1 MKQLN
6 LWKTSFYTM
15 LAIAAGAFTACVD
28 DDVDKQAPMLE
39 LSEEAVAFTG
49 TATEDATVTV
59 RSNRQWTVAYEDEET
74 QKEWMY
80 FKVSGNEVSEGIY
93 NGDGT
98 VKITVGE
105 SAQPHMGRLI
115 FTLSNSYGELYRK
128 YLTVTQGNY
137 VPPTVGAV
145 GKLVEYILGDSRLSG
160 AVGSDNALPLQYSES
175 TIEAVILANDAAG
188 NNNRKLY
195 VGDNNG
201 LERSAIVLYGADF
214 AMANDPVT
222 KYPAGRKVT
231 LNLEN
236 ANYYAFNNVRQL
248 TDVVVTVGDEE
259 VELVVPS
266 LSVEKFNTGDY
277 QAQYVKLNN
286 MTPAQSFVGKPW
298 TATDNQSVTLNDA
311 SGKTLT
317 VYMNKAQYATGF
329 ADMYV
334 ADKTGTIYG
343 VAETYRENAQLIPT
357 KKADIAALSTDQGGG
372 TDPDPTPGDAI
383 YYNNFDKEA
392 ATKTFGNDNKY
403 WPYLEQF
410 EGWKNQTGSGA
421 ANVNYDGNAEES
433 ISVREAN
440 NYQNYEGASKVNNLV
455 FRSAGKQ
462 FLINGIALG
471 GKTKLQLSFGAS
483 SSVYVSDNNYN
494 TAWDSSKFLVELSAD
509 GKTYKQIAY
518 SHAANDWDLAKAD
531 FTLAKAYETLYI
543 RFTCNVEGSSAV
555 RIDDVTLAEGEGGA
569 EVDLGEGGEE
579 PEPTP
584 GEAITVNELYRLAE
598 TVTGKDK
605 LVIDAENNRTL
616 EAVVVTDVDGGNVS
630 ANNLMV
636 MTEGATQAKNG
647 ILLFSSGQYTN
658 PKDPAFP
665 FKSGDKVRFT
675 LVKGLAKVANFSNC
689 YEVTCESSDAATWLT
704 AEVIGKA
711 QLTPVPLTSI
721 DNLIDY
727 QGMLVTVKNVT
738 SPATAGNWAVGT
750 TTFKVGSSDLTVYV
764 TQDAAG
770 FAGKQ
775 YAASKTGDLTGYVS
789 LYKGAVQLCPR
800 NMTDAAAFA
809 EGGTDPEP
817 ADPAHIVLDF
827 SRGKDM
833 ATPAFPY
840 HDKDDSSSATEGTYT
855 IDGYTYHIKASADG
869 KFYWFYNNY
878 NAGSEYE
885 SFYIGKAGAYIE
897 LPAISGKALSKVILT
912 GASGASSS
920 SEASITDTAGADI
933 AGGLSQVVGQG
944 TATYELNGTTAG
956 TSYRIT
962 VTKNNCQFAKIELF
976 YGEGGGSTPTEPT
989 LSVNPT
995 SLSFAAKDQAKTI
1008 ACTVANADGYTV
1020 GATSSDAANFAV
1032 AAAGTTVT
1040 VTPTENTG
1048 SARNATVTVYLTKDG
1063 GATKVAA
1070 KTVAVTQAAAGGSEP
1085 AGDTYDKITS
1095 IAGLS
1100 NGMTGF
1106 IGGEPGGSYG
1116 LQLVNGMPDYGQA
1129 YTSKYIYDATKKT
1142 LTQDGDYTALE
1153 FMLETTVD
1161 GWNIKCI
1168 SGDFS
1173 GKYLV
1178 GTVVKDDYNGKIS
1191 YKQALEFADA
1201 PTNAWV
1207 FEEFG
1212 GGLVAK
1218 TDASKEI
1225 DGQTHTFDG
1234 MYMMLAKTAT
1244 SRFIRAYQ
1252 SLNATSGTGFWF
1264 FKKN

>member
-6 LWKTSFYTM
+6 IWKTSFYTM

-28 DDVDKQAPMLE
+28 DDVDKQAPTLE

-93 NGDGT
+93 NCDGT

-145 GKLVEYILGDSRLSG
+145 GKLVEYILGNSDLSG
-160 AVGSDNALPLQYSES
+160 AVGSDKAMPLQYSES

-236 ANYYAFNNVRQL
+236 AKYYAFNNVRQL

-298 TATDNQSVTLNDA
+298 TATESQSVTLNDA

-317 VYMNKAQYATGF
+317 VYMNKAQFATGF

-383 YYNNFDKEA
+383 YYESFGTADVSDKPLIA
-392 ATKTFGNDNKY
+392 DYT
-403 WPYLEQF
+403 
-410 EGWKNQTGSGA
+410 GWAKTGSGA
-421 ANVNYDGNAEES
+421 GEVSYTGEGNMSIRTSGKLSAGYDGASGKNKAFFGT
-433 ISVREAN
+433 N
-440 NYQNYEGASKVNNLV
+440 NPALIINKIKLDGA
-455 FRSAGKQ
+455 Q
-462 FLINGIALG
+462 D
-471 GKTKLQLSFGAS
+471 LQLTFGAQYS
-483 SSVYVSDNNYN
+483 KTIDYDAGLYDNEFKPE
-494 TAWDSSKFLVELSAD
+494 KFHLALSAD
-509 GKTYKQIAY
+509 GTSWTTVEYTYAQADEFWVFATSKFKLKNKAAY
-518 SHAANDWDLAKAD
+518 
-531 FTLAKAYETLYI
+531 LY
-543 RFTCNVEGSSAV
+543 VKYAV
-555 RIDDVTLAEGEGGA
+555 DEASVFAIDDVTLAEGEGGT
-569 EVDLGEGGEE
+569 EVDLGEGSEE

-827 SRGKDM
+827 SVG
-833 ATPAFPY
+833 ASIFTPALP
-840 HDKDDSSSATEGTYT
+840 DKEAQSKTGSYLFDGNYAFNISASN
-855 IDGYTYHIKASADG
+855 I
-869 KFYWFYNNY
+869 FYWFQNP
-878 NAGSEYE
+878 YE
-885 SFYIGKAGAYIE
+885 DSPGYGTKSLFIGKAGSYIE
-897 LPAISGKALSKVILT
+897 LPAIADKALTKVIISAAK
-912 GASGASSS
+912 GAGAYSI
-920 SEASITDTAGADI
+920 AITDAAGTPVQGGQAQEVTKQEGGEYTYTLSNTANATAYRI
-933 AGGLSQVVGQG
+933 AV
-944 TATYELNGTTAG
+944 TTAG
-956 TSYRIT
+956 
-962 VTKNNCQFAKIELF
+962 NAQLAKIELF
-976 YGEGGGSTPTEPT
+976 YGEGGGSTPVQPT

-1020 GATSSDAANFAV
+1020 GASSSDPANFA
-1032 AAAGTTVT
+1032 ASAAGTTVT

-1048 SARNATVTVYLTKDG
+1048 SARNATVTVYLTNDG

-1085 AGDTYDKITS
+1085 AGDTYDKITKV
-1095 IAGLS
+1095 AELV

-1106 IGGEPGGSYG
+1106 IGCEPGGTYG
-1116 LQLVNGMPDYGQA
+1116 LQLVTGFAAYGQGFTAA
-1129 YTSKYIYDATKKT
+1129 YTYDETKKT
-1142 LTQDGDYTALE
+1142 LSLTSGNYTAIE
-1153 FMLETTVD
+1153 FTFEAVADGFNIKQGDKYLIGTGIIDNGKPKQGLVLADAPAQPWTFTEDASGVIATTSASGTVD
-1161 GWNIKCI
+1161 G
-1168 SGDFS
+1168 
-1173 GKYLV
+1173 
-1178 GTVVKDDYNGKIS
+1178 
-1191 YKQALEFADA
+1191 QAFNYPAIYIMMCA
-1201 PTNAWV
+1201 NS
-1207 FEEFG
+1207 
-1212 GGLVAK
+1212 
-1218 TDASKEI
+1218 AS
-1225 DGQTHTFDG
+1225 
-1234 MYMMLAKTAT
+1234 
-1244 SRFIRAYQ
+1244 SRFLRPYVQASY
-1252 SLNATSGTGFWF
+1252 GKGFCF

>member
-6 LWKTSFYTM
+6 IWKTSFYTM

-28 DDVDKQAPMLE
+28 DDVDKQAPTLE

-145 GKLVEYILGDSRLSG
+145 GKLVEYILGNSDLSG
-160 AVGSDNALPLQYSES
+160 AVGSDKAMPLQYSES

-236 ANYYAFNNVRQL
+236 AKYYAFNNVRQL

-298 TATDNQSVTLNDA
+298 TATESQSVTLNDA

-317 VYMNKAQYATGF
+317 VYMNKAQFATGF

-343 VAETYRENAQLIPT
+343 VAETYRENARLIPT

-383 YYNNFDKEA
+383 YYESFGTADVSDKPLIA
-392 ATKTFGNDNKY
+392 DYT
-403 WPYLEQF
+403 
-410 EGWKNQTGSGA
+410 GWAKTGSGA
-421 ANVNYDGNAEES
+421 GEVSYTGEGNMSIRTSGKLSAGYDGASGKNKAFFGT
-433 ISVREAN
+433 N
-440 NYQNYEGASKVNNLV
+440 NPALIINKIKLDGA
-455 FRSAGKQ
+455 Q
-462 FLINGIALG
+462 D
-471 GKTKLQLSFGAS
+471 LQLTFGAQYS
-483 SSVYVSDNNYN
+483 KTIDYDAGLYDNEFKPE
-494 TAWDSSKFLVELSAD
+494 KFHLALSAD
-509 GKTYKQIAY
+509 GTSWTTVEYTYAQADEFWVFATSKFKLKNKAAY
-518 SHAANDWDLAKAD
+518 
-531 FTLAKAYETLYI
+531 LY
-543 RFTCNVEGSSAV
+543 VKYAV
-555 RIDDVTLAEGEGGA
+555 DEASVFAIDDVTLAEGEGGT
-569 EVDLGEGGEE
+569 EVDLGEGSEE

-827 SRGKDM
+827 SVG
-833 ATPAFPY
+833 ASIFTPALP
-840 HDKDDSSSATEGTYT
+840 DKEAQSKTGSYLFDGNYAFNISASN
-855 IDGYTYHIKASADG
+855 I
-869 KFYWFYNNY
+869 FYWFQNP
-878 NAGSEYE
+878 YE
-885 SFYIGKAGAYIE
+885 DSPGYGTKSLFIGKAGSYIE
-897 LPAISGKALSKVILT
+897 LPAIADKALTKVIISAAK
-912 GASGASSS
+912 GAGAYSI
-920 SEASITDTAGADI
+920 AITDAAGTPVQGGQAQEVTKQEGGEYTYTLSNTANATAYRI
-933 AGGLSQVVGQG
+933 AV
-944 TATYELNGTTAG
+944 TTAG
-956 TSYRIT
+956 
-962 VTKNNCQFAKIELF
+962 NAQLAKIELF
-976 YGEGGGSTPTEPT
+976 YGEGGGSTPVQPT

-1020 GATSSDAANFAV
+1020 GASSSDPANFA
-1032 AAAGTTVT
+1032 ASAAGTTVT

-1048 SARNATVTVYLTKDG
+1048 SARNATVTVYLTNDG

-1085 AGDTYDKITS
+1085 AGDTYDKITKV
-1095 IAGLS
+1095 AELV

-1106 IGGEPGGSYG
+1106 IGCEPGGTYG
-1116 LQLVNGMPDYGQA
+1116 LQLVTGFAAYGQGFTAA
-1129 YTSKYIYDATKKT
+1129 YTYDETKKT
-1142 LTQDGDYTALE
+1142 LSLTSGNYTAIE
-1153 FMLETTVD
+1153 FTFEAVADGFNIKQGDKYLIGTGFIDNGKPKQGLVLADAPAQPWTFTEDASGVIATTSASGTVD
-1161 GWNIKCI
+1161 G
-1168 SGDFS
+1168 
-1173 GKYLV
+1173 
-1178 GTVVKDDYNGKIS
+1178 
-1191 YKQALEFADA
+1191 QAFNYPA
-1201 PTNAWV
+1201 
-1207 FEEFG
+1207 
-1212 GGLVAK
+1212 
-1218 TDASKEI
+1218 I
-1225 DGQTHTFDG
+1225 
-1234 MYMMLAKTAT
+1234 YMMCANSAS
-1244 SRFIRAYQ
+1244 SRFLRPYVQASYDK
-1252 SLNATSGTGFWF
+1252 GFCF

>member
-6 LWKTSFYTM
+6 IWKTSFYTM

-28 DDVDKQAPMLE
+28 DDVDKQAPTLE

-145 GKLVEYILGDSRLSG
+145 GKLVEYILGNSDLSG
-160 AVGSDNALPLQYSES
+160 AVGSDKAMPLQYSES

-236 ANYYAFNNVRQL
+236 AKYYAFNNVRQL

-298 TATDNQSVTLNDA
+298 TATESQSVTLNDA

-317 VYMNKAQYATGF
+317 VYMNKAQFATGF

-383 YYNNFDKEA
+383 YYESFGTADVSDKPLIA
-392 ATKTFGNDNKY
+392 DYT
-403 WPYLEQF
+403 
-410 EGWKNQTGSGA
+410 GWAKTGSGA
-421 ANVNYDGNAEES
+421 GEVSYTGEGKMSIRTSGKPSAGYDGASGKNKAYFGT
-433 ISVREAN
+433 N
-440 NYQNYEGASKVNNLV
+440 NPALIINKIKLDGA
-455 FRSAGKQ
+455 Q
-462 FLINGIALG
+462 D
-471 GKTKLQLSFGAS
+471 LQLTFGAQYS
-483 SSVYVSDNNYN
+483 KAIDYDAGLYDNEFKPE
-494 TAWDSSKFLVELSAD
+494 KFHLALSAD
-509 GKTYKQIAY
+509 GTSWTTVEYTYAQADEFWVFATSKFKLKNKAAY
-518 SHAANDWDLAKAD
+518 
-531 FTLAKAYETLYI
+531 LY
-543 RFTCNVEGSSAV
+543 VKYAV
-555 RIDDVTLAEGEGGA
+555 DEESGFAIDDVTLAEGEGG
-569 EVDLGEGGEE
+569 
-579 PEPTP
+579 
-584 GEAITVNELYRLAE
+584 
-598 TVTGKDK
+598 
-605 LVIDAENNRTL
+605 
-616 EAVVVTDVDGGNVS
+616 
-630 ANNLMV
+630 
-636 MTEGATQAKNG
+636 
-647 ILLFSSGQYTN
+647 TN
-658 PKDPAFP
+658 
-665 FKSGDKVRFT
+665 
-675 LVKGLAKVANFSNC
+675 
-689 YEVTCESSDAATWLT
+689 
-704 AEVIGKA
+704 
-711 QLTPVPLTSI
+711 
-721 DNLIDY
+721 
-727 QGMLVTVKNVT
+727 
-738 SPATAGNWAVGT
+738 
-750 TTFKVGSSDLTVYV
+750 
-764 TQDAAG
+764 
-770 FAGKQ
+770 
-775 YAASKTGDLTGYVS
+775 
-789 LYKGAVQLCPR
+789 
-800 NMTDAAAFA
+800 
-809 EGGTDPEP
+809 PEP

-885 SFYIGKAGAYIE
+885 SFYIGTTGAYIE

-912 GASGASSS
+912 GASGASGD
-920 SEASITDTAGADI
+920 SEAAITDTAGADI
-933 AGGLSQVVGQG
+933 AGGLSQVVGKG
-944 TATYELNGTTAG
+944 EATYDLSGTVAN

-962 VTKNNCQFAKIELF
+962 VTKKNCQFAKIELF
-976 YGEGGGSTPTEPT
+976 YGEGGGSTPVQPT

-1020 GATSSDAANFAV
+1020 GASSSDAANFAASV
-1032 AAAGTTVT
+1032 AGTTVT

-1048 SARNATVTVYLTKDG
+1048 SARNATITVYLTNDG

-1085 AGDTYDKITS
+1085 AGDTYDKITKV
-1095 IAGLS
+1095 AELV

-1106 IGGEPGGSYG
+1106 IGCEPGGTYG
-1116 LQLVNGMPDYGQA
+1116 LQLVTGFAAYGQGFTAA
-1129 YTSKYIYDATKKT
+1129 YTYDETKKT
-1142 LTQDGDYTALE
+1142 LSLTSGNYTAIE
-1153 FMLETTVD
+1153 FTFEAVADGFNIKQGDKYLIGTGIIDNGKPKQGLVLADAPAQPWTFTEDASGVIATTSASGTVD
-1161 GWNIKCI
+1161 G
-1168 SGDFS
+1168 
-1173 GKYLV
+1173 
-1178 GTVVKDDYNGKIS
+1178 
-1191 YKQALEFADA
+1191 QAFNYPA
-1201 PTNAWV
+1201 
-1207 FEEFG
+1207 
-1212 GGLVAK
+1212 
-1218 TDASKEI
+1218 I
-1225 DGQTHTFDG
+1225 
-1234 MYMMLAKTAT
+1234 YMMCANSAS
-1244 SRFIRAYQ
+1244 SRFLRPYVQASY
-1252 SLNATSGTGFWF
+1252 GKGFCF

>member
-6 LWKTSFYTM
+6 IWKTSFYTM

-28 DDVDKQAPMLE
+28 DDVDKQAPTLE

-145 GKLVEYILGDSRLSG
+145 GKLVEYILGNSDLSG
-160 AVGSDNALPLQYSES
+160 AVGSDKAMPLQYSES

-236 ANYYAFNNVRQL
+236 AKYYAFNNVRQL

-298 TATDNQSVTLNDA
+298 TATESQSVTLNDA

-317 VYMNKAQYATGF
+317 VYMNKAQFATGF

-383 YYNNFDKEA
+383 YYESFGTADVSDKPLIA
-392 ATKTFGNDNKY
+392 DYT
-403 WPYLEQF
+403 
-410 EGWKNQTGSGA
+410 GWAKTGSGA
-421 ANVNYDGNAEES
+421 GEVSYTGEGNMSIRTSGKLSAGYDGASGKNKAFFGT
-433 ISVREAN
+433 N
-440 NYQNYEGASKVNNLV
+440 NPALIINKIKLDGA
-455 FRSAGKQ
+455 Q
-462 FLINGIALG
+462 D
-471 GKTKLQLSFGAS
+471 LQLTFGAQYS
-483 SSVYVSDNNYN
+483 KTIDYDAGLYDNEFKPE
-494 TAWDSSKFLVELSAD
+494 KFHLALSAD
-509 GKTYKQIAY
+509 GTSWTTVEYTYAQADEFWVFATSKFKLKNKAAY
-518 SHAANDWDLAKAD
+518 
-531 FTLAKAYETLYI
+531 LY
-543 RFTCNVEGSSAV
+543 VKYAV
-555 RIDDVTLAEGEGGA
+555 DEASVFAIDDVTLAEGEGGT

-630 ANNLMV
+630 ANKLMV

-817 ADPAHIVLDF
+817 VDPAHIVLDF
-827 SRGKDM
+827 SVG
-833 ATPAFPY
+833 ASIFTPALP
-840 HDKDDSSSATEGTYT
+840 DKEAQSKTGSYLFDGNYAFNISASN
-855 IDGYTYHIKASADG
+855 I
-869 KFYWFYNNY
+869 FYWFQNP
-878 NAGSEYE
+878 YE
-885 SFYIGKAGAYIE
+885 DSPGYGTKSLFIGKAGSYIE
-897 LPAISGKALSKVILT
+897 LPAIADKALTKVIISAAK
-912 GASGASSS
+912 GAGAYSI
-920 SEASITDTAGADI
+920 AITDAAGTPVQGGQAQEVTKQEGGEYTYTLSNTANATAYRI
-933 AGGLSQVVGQG
+933 AV
-944 TATYELNGTTAG
+944 TTAG
-956 TSYRIT
+956 
-962 VTKNNCQFAKIELF
+962 NAQLAKIELF
-976 YGEGGGSTPTEPT
+976 YGEGGGSTPVQPT

-1020 GATSSDAANFAV
+1020 GASSSDPANFA
-1032 AAAGTTVT
+1032 ASAAGTTVT

-1048 SARNATVTVYLTKDG
+1048 SARNATVTVYLTNDG

-1085 AGDTYDKITS
+1085 AGDTYDKITKV
-1095 IAGLS
+1095 AELV

-1106 IGGEPGGSYG
+1106 IGCEPGGTYG
-1116 LQLVNGMPDYGQA
+1116 LQLVTGFAAYGQGFTAA
-1129 YTSKYIYDATKKT
+1129 YTYDETKKT
-1142 LTQDGDYTALE
+1142 LSLTSGNYTAIE
-1153 FMLETTVD
+1153 FTFEAVADGFNIKQGDKYLIGTGIIDNGKPKQGLVLADAPAQPWTFTEDASGVIATTSASGTVD
-1161 GWNIKCI
+1161 GQAFNYPAI
-1168 SGDFS
+1168 
-1173 GKYLV
+1173 YLYDV
-1178 GTVVKDDYNGKIS
+1178 R
-1191 YKQALEFADA
+1191 KQRIEPVPA
-1201 PTNAWV
+1201 P
-1207 FEEFG
+1207 
-1212 GGLVAK
+1212 LC
-1218 TDASKEI
+1218 
-1225 DGQTHTFDG
+1225 
-1234 MYMMLAKTAT
+1234 T
-1244 SRFIRAYQ
+1244 SILRQRILLLQ
-1252 SLNATSGTGFWF
+1252 EKLS
-1264 FKKN
+1264 

>member
-6 LWKTSFYTM
+6 IWKTSFYTM

-28 DDVDKQAPMLE
+28 DDVDKQAPTLE

-145 GKLVEYILGDSRLSG
+145 GKLVEYILGNSDLSG
-160 AVGSDNALPLQYSES
+160 AVGSDKAMPLQYSES

-236 ANYYAFNNVRQL
+236 AKYYAFNNVRQL

-298 TATDNQSVTLNDA
+298 TATESQSVTLNDA

-317 VYMNKAQYATGF
+317 VYMNKAQFATGF

-357 KKADIAALSTDQGGG
+357 KKTDIAALSTDQGGG

-383 YYNNFDKEA
+383 YYESFGTADVSDKPLIA
-392 ATKTFGNDNKY
+392 DYT
-403 WPYLEQF
+403 
-410 EGWKNQTGSGA
+410 GWAKTGSGA
-421 ANVNYDGNAEES
+421 GEVSYTGEGNMSIRTSGKLSAGYDGASGKNKAFFGT
-433 ISVREAN
+433 N
-440 NYQNYEGASKVNNLV
+440 NPALIINKIKLDGA
-455 FRSAGKQ
+455 Q
-462 FLINGIALG
+462 D
-471 GKTKLQLSFGAS
+471 LQLTFGAQYS
-483 SSVYVSDNNYN
+483 KTIDYDAGLYDNEFKPE
-494 TAWDSSKFLVELSAD
+494 KFHLALSAD
-509 GKTYKQIAY
+509 GTSWTTVEYTYAQADEFWVFATSKFKLKNKAAY
-518 SHAANDWDLAKAD
+518 
-531 FTLAKAYETLYI
+531 LY
-543 RFTCNVEGSSAV
+543 VKYAV
-555 RIDDVTLAEGEGGA
+555 DEASVFAIDDVTLAEGEGGT

-827 SRGKDM
+827 SVG
-833 ATPAFPY
+833 ASIFTPALP
-840 HDKDDSSSATEGTYT
+840 DKEAQSKTGSYLFDGNYAFNISASN
-855 IDGYTYHIKASADG
+855 I
-869 KFYWFYNNY
+869 FYWFQNP
-878 NAGSEYE
+878 YE
-885 SFYIGKAGAYIE
+885 DSPGYGTKSLFIGKAGSYIE
-897 LPAISGKALSKVILT
+897 LPAIADKALTKVIISAAK
-912 GASGASSS
+912 GAGAYSI
-920 SEASITDTAGADI
+920 AITDAAGTPVQGGQAQEVTKQEGGEYTYTLSNTANATAYRI
-933 AGGLSQVVGQG
+933 AV
-944 TATYELNGTTAG
+944 TTAG
-956 TSYRIT
+956 
-962 VTKNNCQFAKIELF
+962 NAQLAKIELF
-976 YGEGGGSTPTEPT
+976 YGEGGGSTPVQPT

-1008 ACTVANADGYTV
+1008 ACTVANADGDTV
-1020 GATSSDAANFAV
+1020 GASSSDPANFA
-1032 AAAGTTVT
+1032 ASAAGTTVT

-1048 SARNATVTVYLTKDG
+1048 SARNATVTVYLTNDG

-1085 AGDTYDKITS
+1085 AGDTYDKITKV
-1095 IAGLS
+1095 AELV

-1106 IGGEPGGSYG
+1106 IGCEPGGTYG
-1116 LQLVNGMPDYGQA
+1116 LQLVTGFAAYGQGFTAA
-1129 YTSKYIYDATKKT
+1129 YTYDETKKT
-1142 LTQDGDYTALE
+1142 LSLTSGNYTAIE
-1153 FMLETTVD
+1153 FTFEAVADGFNIKQGDKYLIGTGIIDNGKPKQGLVLADAPAQPWTFTEDASGVIATTSASGTVD
-1161 GWNIKCI
+1161 G
-1168 SGDFS
+1168 
-1173 GKYLV
+1173 
-1178 GTVVKDDYNGKIS
+1178 
-1191 YKQALEFADA
+1191 QAFNYPA
-1201 PTNAWV
+1201 
-1207 FEEFG
+1207 
-1212 GGLVAK
+1212 
-1218 TDASKEI
+1218 I
-1225 DGQTHTFDG
+1225 
-1234 MYMMLAKTAT
+1234 YMMCANSAS
-1244 SRFIRAYQ
+1244 SRFLRPYVQASY
-1252 SLNATSGTGFWF
+1252 GKGFCF

>member
-6 LWKTSFYTM
+6 IWKTSFYTM

-28 DDVDKQAPMLE
+28 DDVDKQAPTLE

-145 GKLVEYILGDSRLSG
+145 GKLVEYILGNSDLSG
-160 AVGSDNALPLQYSES
+160 AVGSDKAMPLQYSES

-236 ANYYAFNNVRQL
+236 AKYYAFNNVRQL

-298 TATDNQSVTLNDA
+298 TATESQSVTLNDA

-317 VYMNKAQYATGF
+317 VYMNKAQFATGF

-383 YYNNFDKEA
+383 YYESFGTADVSDKPLIA
-392 ATKTFGNDNKY
+392 DYT
-403 WPYLEQF
+403 
-410 EGWKNQTGSGA
+410 GWAKTGSGA
-421 ANVNYDGNAEES
+421 GEVSYTGEGNMSIRTSGKLSAGYDGASGKNKAFFGT
-433 ISVREAN
+433 N
-440 NYQNYEGASKVNNLV
+440 NPALIINKIKLDGA
-455 FRSAGKQ
+455 Q
-462 FLINGIALG
+462 D
-471 GKTKLQLSFGAS
+471 LQLTFGAQYS
-483 SSVYVSDNNYN
+483 KTIDYDAGLYDNEFKPE
-494 TAWDSSKFLVELSAD
+494 KFHLALSAD
-509 GKTYKQIAY
+509 GTSWTTVEYTYAQADEFWVFATSKFKLKNKAAY
-518 SHAANDWDLAKAD
+518 
-531 FTLAKAYETLYI
+531 LY
-543 RFTCNVEGSSAV
+543 VKYAV
-555 RIDDVTLAEGEGGA
+555 DEASVFAIDDVTLAEGEGGT
-569 EVDLGEGGEE
+569 EVDLGEGSEE

-827 SRGKDM
+827 SVG
-833 ATPAFPY
+833 ASIFTPALP
-840 HDKDDSSSATEGTYT
+840 DKEAQSKTGSYLFDGNYAFNISASN
-855 IDGYTYHIKASADG
+855 I
-869 KFYWFYNNY
+869 FYWFQNP
-878 NAGSEYE
+878 YE
-885 SFYIGKAGAYIE
+885 DSPGYGTKSLFIGKAGSYIE
-897 LPAISGKALSKVILT
+897 LPAIADKALTKIIISAAK
-912 GASGASSS
+912 GAGAYSI
-920 SEASITDTAGADI
+920 AITDAAGTPVQGGQAQEVTKQEGGEYTYTLSNTANATAYRI
-933 AGGLSQVVGQG
+933 AV
-944 TATYELNGTTAG
+944 TTAG
-956 TSYRIT
+956 
-962 VTKNNCQFAKIELF
+962 NAQLAKIELF
-976 YGEGGGSTPTEPT
+976 YGEGGGSTPVQPT

-1020 GATSSDAANFAV
+1020 GASSSDPANFA
-1032 AAAGTTVT
+1032 ASAAGTTVT

-1048 SARNATVTVYLTKDG
+1048 SARNATVTVYLTNDG

-1085 AGDTYDKITS
+1085 AGDTYDKITKV
-1095 IAGLS
+1095 AELV
-1100 NGMTGF
+1100 NGMTDF
-1106 IGGEPGGSYG
+1106 IGCEPDGTYG
-1116 LQLVNGMPDYGQA
+1116 LQLVTGFAAYGQGFTAA
-1129 YTSKYIYDATKKT
+1129 YTYDETKKT
-1142 LTQDGDYTALE
+1142 LSLTSGNYTAIE
-1153 FMLETTVD
+1153 FTFEAVADGFNIKQGDKYLIGTGIIDNGKPKQGLVLADAPAQPWTFTEDASGVIATTSASGTVD
-1161 GWNIKCI
+1161 G
-1168 SGDFS
+1168 
-1173 GKYLV
+1173 
-1178 GTVVKDDYNGKIS
+1178 
-1191 YKQALEFADA
+1191 QAFNYPA
-1201 PTNAWV
+1201 
-1207 FEEFG
+1207 
-1212 GGLVAK
+1212 
-1218 TDASKEI
+1218 I
-1225 DGQTHTFDG
+1225 
-1234 MYMMLAKTAT
+1234 YMMCANSAS
-1244 SRFIRAYQ
+1244 SRFLRPYVQASY
-1252 SLNATSGTGFWF
+1252 GKGFCF

>member
-6 LWKTSFYTM
+6 IWKTSFYTM

-28 DDVDKQAPMLE
+28 DDVDKQAPTLE

-145 GKLVEYILGDSRLSG
+145 GKLVEYILGNSDLSG
-160 AVGSDNALPLQYSES
+160 AVGSDKAMPLQYSES

-231 LNLEN
+231 LNLED
-236 ANYYAFNNVRQL
+236 AKYYAFNNVRQL

-298 TATDNQSVTLNDA
+298 TATESQSVTLNDA

-317 VYMNKAQYATGF
+317 VYMNKAQFATGF

-357 KKADIAALSTDQGGG
+357 KKTDIAALSTDQGGG

-383 YYNNFDKEA
+383 YYESFGTADVSDKPLIA
-392 ATKTFGNDNKY
+392 DYT
-403 WPYLEQF
+403 
-410 EGWKNQTGSGA
+410 GWAKTGSGA
-421 ANVNYDGNAEES
+421 GEVSYTGEGNMSIRTSGKLSAGYDGASGKNKAFFGT
-433 ISVREAN
+433 N
-440 NYQNYEGASKVNNLV
+440 NPALIINKIKLDGA
-455 FRSAGKQ
+455 Q
-462 FLINGIALG
+462 D
-471 GKTKLQLSFGAS
+471 LQLTFGAQYS
-483 SSVYVSDNNYN
+483 KTIDYDAGLYDNEFKPE
-494 TAWDSSKFLVELSAD
+494 KFHLALSAD
-509 GKTYKQIAY
+509 GTSWTTVEYTYAQADEFWVFATSKFKLKNKAAY
-518 SHAANDWDLAKAD
+518 
-531 FTLAKAYETLYI
+531 LY
-543 RFTCNVEGSSAV
+543 VKYAV
-555 RIDDVTLAEGEGGA
+555 DEASVFAIDDVTLAEGEGGT

-827 SRGKDM
+827 SVG
-833 ATPAFPY
+833 ASIFTPALP
-840 HDKDDSSSATEGTYT
+840 DKEAQSKTGSYLFDGNYAFNISASN
-855 IDGYTYHIKASADG
+855 I
-869 KFYWFYNNY
+869 FYWFQNP
-878 NAGSEYE
+878 YE
-885 SFYIGKAGAYIE
+885 DSPGYGTKSLFIGKAGSYIE
-897 LPAISGKALSKVILT
+897 LPAIADKALTKVIISAAK
-912 GASGASSS
+912 GAGAYSI
-920 SEASITDTAGADI
+920 AITDAAGTPVQGGQAQEVTKQEGGEYTYTLSNTANATAYRI
-933 AGGLSQVVGQG
+933 AV
-944 TATYELNGTTAG
+944 TTAG
-956 TSYRIT
+956 
-962 VTKNNCQFAKIELF
+962 NAQLAKIELF
-976 YGEGGGSTPTEPT
+976 YGEGGGSTPVQPT

-1020 GATSSDAANFAV
+1020 GASSSDPANFA
-1032 AAAGTTVT
+1032 ASAAGTTVT

-1048 SARNATVTVYLTKDG
+1048 SARNATVTVYLTNDG

-1085 AGDTYDKITS
+1085 AGDTYDKITKV
-1095 IAGLS
+1095 AELV

-1106 IGGEPGGSYG
+1106 IGCEPGGTYG
-1116 LQLVNGMPDYGQA
+1116 LQLVTGFAAYGQGFTAA
-1129 YTSKYIYDATKKT
+1129 YTYDETKKT
-1142 LTQDGDYTALE
+1142 LSLTSGNYTAIE
-1153 FMLETTVD
+1153 FTFEAVADGFNIKQGDKYLIGTGIIDNGKPKQGLVLADAPAQPWTFTEDASGVIATTSASGTVD
-1161 GWNIKCI
+1161 G
-1168 SGDFS
+1168 
-1173 GKYLV
+1173 
-1178 GTVVKDDYNGKIS
+1178 
-1191 YKQALEFADA
+1191 QAFNYPA
-1201 PTNAWV
+1201 
-1207 FEEFG
+1207 
-1212 GGLVAK
+1212 
-1218 TDASKEI
+1218 I
-1225 DGQTHTFDG
+1225 
-1234 MYMMLAKTAT
+1234 YMMCANKRIEPVPAPLCT
-1244 SRFIRAYQ
+1244 SILRQRILLLQ
-1252 SLNATSGTGFWF
+1252 EKLS
-1264 FKKN
+1264 

>member
-6 LWKTSFYTM
+6 IWKTSFYTM

-28 DDVDKQAPMLE
+28 DDVDKQAPTLE

-145 GKLVEYILGDSRLSG
+145 GKLVEYILGNSDLSG
-160 AVGSDNALPLQYSES
+160 AVGSDKAMPLQYSES

-236 ANYYAFNNVRQL
+236 AKYYAFNNVRQL

-298 TATDNQSVTLNDA
+298 TATESQSVTLNDA

-317 VYMNKAQYATGF
+317 VYMNKAQFATGF

-383 YYNNFDKEA
+383 YYESFGTADVSDKPLIA
-392 ATKTFGNDNKY
+392 DYT
-403 WPYLEQF
+403 
-410 EGWKNQTGSGA
+410 GWAKTGSGA
-421 ANVNYDGNAEES
+421 GEVSYTGEGNMSIRTSGKLSAGYDGASGKNKAFFGT
-433 ISVREAN
+433 N
-440 NYQNYEGASKVNNLV
+440 NPALIINKIKLDGA
-455 FRSAGKQ
+455 Q
-462 FLINGIALG
+462 D
-471 GKTKLQLSFGAS
+471 LQLTFGAQYS
-483 SSVYVSDNNYN
+483 KTIDYDAGLYDNEFKPE
-494 TAWDSSKFLVELSAD
+494 KFHLALSAD
-509 GKTYKQIAY
+509 GTSWTTVEYTYAQADEFWVFATSKFKLKNKAAY
-518 SHAANDWDLAKAD
+518 
-531 FTLAKAYETLYI
+531 LY
-543 RFTCNVEGSSAV
+543 VKYAV
-555 RIDDVTLAEGEGGA
+555 DEASVFAIDDVTLAEGEGGT
-569 EVDLGEGGEE
+569 EVDLGEGSEE

-827 SRGKDM
+827 SVG
-833 ATPAFPY
+833 ASIFTPALP
-840 HDKDDSSSATEGTYT
+840 DKEAQSKTGSYLFDGNYAFNISASN
-855 IDGYTYHIKASADG
+855 I
-869 KFYWFYNNY
+869 FYWFQNP
-878 NAGSEYE
+878 YE
-885 SFYIGKAGAYIE
+885 DSPGYGTKSLFIGKAGSYIE
-897 LPAISGKALSKVILT
+897 LPAIADKALTKVIISAAK
-912 GASGASSS
+912 GAGAYSI
-920 SEASITDTAGADI
+920 AITDAAGTPVQGGQAQEVTKQEGGEYTYTLSNTANATAYRI
-933 AGGLSQVVGQG
+933 AV
-944 TATYELNGTTAG
+944 TTAG
-956 TSYRIT
+956 
-962 VTKNNCQFAKIELF
+962 NAQLAKIELF
-976 YGEGGGSTPTEPT
+976 YGEGGGSTPVQPT

-1020 GATSSDAANFAV
+1020 GTSSSDAANFA
-1032 AAAGTTVT
+1032 ASAAGTTVT

-1048 SARNATVTVYLTKDG
+1048 SARNATVTVYLTNDG

-1085 AGDTYDKITS
+1085 AGDTYDKITKV
-1095 IAGLS
+1095 AELV

-1106 IGGEPGGSYG
+1106 IGCEPGGTYG
-1116 LQLVNGMPDYGQA
+1116 LQLVTGFTDYGQGFTAA
-1129 YTSKYIYDATKKT
+1129 YTYDETKKT
-1142 LTQDGDYTALE
+1142 LSLTSGNYTAIE
-1153 FMLETTVD
+1153 FTFEAVADGFNIKQGDKYLIGTGIIDKGKPKQGLVLADAPAQPCTFTEDASGVIATTNASGTVD
-1161 GWNIKCI
+1161 G
-1168 SGDFS
+1168 
-1173 GKYLV
+1173 
-1178 GTVVKDDYNGKIS
+1178 
-1191 YKQALEFADA
+1191 QAFNYPA
-1201 PTNAWV
+1201 
-1207 FEEFG
+1207 
-1212 GGLVAK
+1212 
-1218 TDASKEI
+1218 I
-1225 DGQTHTFDG
+1225 
-1234 MYMMLAKTAT
+1234 YMMCANSAS
-1244 SRFIRAYQ
+1244 SRFLRPYVQASY
-1252 SLNATSGTGFWF
+1252 GKGFCF

>member
-6 LWKTSFYTM
+6 IWKTSFYTM

-28 DDVDKQAPMLE
+28 DDVDKQAPTLE

-145 GKLVEYILGDSRLSG
+145 GKLVEYILGNSDLSG
-160 AVGSDNALPLQYSES
+160 AVGSDKAMPLQYSES

-236 ANYYAFNNVRQL
+236 AKYYAFNNVRQL

-298 TATDNQSVTLNDA
+298 TATESQSVTLNDA

-317 VYMNKAQYATGF
+317 VYMNKAQFATGF

-383 YYNNFDKEA
+383 YYESFGTADVSDKPLIA
-392 ATKTFGNDNKY
+392 DYT
-403 WPYLEQF
+403 
-410 EGWKNQTGSGA
+410 GWAKTGSGA
-421 ANVNYDGNAEES
+421 GEVSYTGEGNMSIRTSGKLSAGYDGASGKNKAFFGT
-433 ISVREAN
+433 N
-440 NYQNYEGASKVNNLV
+440 NPALIINKIKLDGA
-455 FRSAGKQ
+455 Q
-462 FLINGIALG
+462 D
-471 GKTKLQLSFGAS
+471 LQLTFGAQYS
-483 SSVYVSDNNYN
+483 KTIDYDAGLYDNEFKPE
-494 TAWDSSKFLVELSAD
+494 KFHLALSAD
-509 GKTYKQIAY
+509 GTSWTTVEYTYAQADEFWVFATSKFKLKNKAAY
-518 SHAANDWDLAKAD
+518 
-531 FTLAKAYETLYI
+531 LY
-543 RFTCNVEGSSAV
+543 VKYAV
-555 RIDDVTLAEGEGGA
+555 DEASVFAIDDVTLAEGEGGT
-569 EVDLGEGGEE
+569 EVDLGEGSEE

-827 SRGKDM
+827 SVG
-833 ATPAFPY
+833 ASIFTPALP
-840 HDKDDSSSATEGTYT
+840 DKEAQSKTGSYLFDGNYAFNISASN
-855 IDGYTYHIKASADG
+855 I
-869 KFYWFYNNY
+869 FYWFQNP
-878 NAGSEYE
+878 YE
-885 SFYIGKAGAYIE
+885 DSPGYGTKSLFIGKAGSYIE
-897 LPAISGKALSKVILT
+897 LPAIADKALTKVIISAAK
-912 GASGASSS
+912 GAGAYSI
-920 SEASITDTAGADI
+920 AITDAAGTPVQGGQAQEVTKQEGGEYTYTLSNTANATAYRI
-933 AGGLSQVVGQG
+933 AV
-944 TATYELNGTTAG
+944 TTAG
-956 TSYRIT
+956 
-962 VTKNNCQFAKIELF
+962 NAQLAKIELF
-976 YGEGGGSTPTEPT
+976 YGEGGGSTPVQPT

-1020 GATSSDAANFAV
+1020 GTSSSDAANFA
-1032 AAAGTTVT
+1032 ASAAGTTVT

-1048 SARNATVTVYLTKDG
+1048 SARNATVTVYLTNDG

-1085 AGDTYDKITS
+1085 AGDTYDKITKV
-1095 IAGLS
+1095 AELV

-1106 IGGEPGGSYG
+1106 IGCEPGGTYG
-1116 LQLVNGMPDYGQA
+1116 LQLVTGFTDYGQGFTAA
-1129 YTSKYIYDATKKT
+1129 YTYDETKKT
-1142 LTQDGDYTALE
+1142 LSLTSGNYTAIE
-1153 FMLETTVD
+1153 FTFEAVADGFNIKQGDKYLIGTGIIDNGKPKQGLVLADAPAQPWTFTEDASGVIATTNASGTVD
-1161 GWNIKCI
+1161 G
-1168 SGDFS
+1168 
-1173 GKYLV
+1173 
-1178 GTVVKDDYNGKIS
+1178 
-1191 YKQALEFADA
+1191 QAFNYPA
-1201 PTNAWV
+1201 
-1207 FEEFG
+1207 
-1212 GGLVAK
+1212 
-1218 TDASKEI
+1218 I
-1225 DGQTHTFDG
+1225 
-1234 MYMMLAKTAT
+1234 YMMCANSTS
-1244 SRFIRAYQ
+1244 SRFLRPYVQASY
-1252 SLNATSGTGFWF
+1252 GKGFCF

>member
-6 LWKTSFYTM
+6 IWKTSFYTM

-28 DDVDKQAPMLE
+28 DDVDKQAPTLE

-145 GKLVEYILGDSRLSG
+145 GKLVEYILGNSDLSG
-160 AVGSDNALPLQYSES
+160 AVGSDKAMPLQYSES

-236 ANYYAFNNVRQL
+236 AKYYAFNNVRQL

-298 TATDNQSVTLNDA
+298 TATESQSVTLNDA

-317 VYMNKAQYATGF
+317 VYMNKAQFATGF

-383 YYNNFDKEA
+383 YYESFGTADVSDKPLIA
-392 ATKTFGNDNKY
+392 DYT
-403 WPYLEQF
+403 
-410 EGWKNQTGSGA
+410 GWAKTGSGA
-421 ANVNYDGNAEES
+421 GEVSYTGEGNMSIRTSGKLSAGYDGASGKNKAFFGT
-433 ISVREAN
+433 N
-440 NYQNYEGASKVNNLV
+440 NPALIINKIKLDGA
-455 FRSAGKQ
+455 Q
-462 FLINGIALG
+462 D
-471 GKTKLQLSFGAS
+471 LQLTFGAQYS
-483 SSVYVSDNNYN
+483 KTIDYDAGLYDNEFKPE
-494 TAWDSSKFLVELSAD
+494 KFHLALSAD
-509 GKTYKQIAY
+509 GTSWTTVEYTYAQADEFWVFATSKFKLKNKAAY
-518 SHAANDWDLAKAD
+518 
-531 FTLAKAYETLYI
+531 LY
-543 RFTCNVEGSSAV
+543 VKYAV
-555 RIDDVTLAEGEGGA
+555 DEASVFAIDDVTLAEGEGGT
-569 EVDLGEGGEE
+569 EVDLGEGSEE

-827 SRGKDM
+827 SVG
-833 ATPAFPY
+833 ASIFTPALP
-840 HDKDDSSSATEGTYT
+840 DKEAQSKTGSYLFDGNYAFNISASN
-855 IDGYTYHIKASADG
+855 I
-869 KFYWFYNNY
+869 FYWFQNP
-878 NAGSEYE
+878 YE
-885 SFYIGKAGAYIE
+885 DSPGYGTKSLFIGKAGSYIE
-897 LPAISGKALSKVILT
+897 LPAIADKALTKVIISAAK
-912 GASGASSS
+912 GAGAYSI
-920 SEASITDTAGADI
+920 AITDAAGTPVQGGQAQEVTKQEGGEYTYTLSNTANATAYRI
-933 AGGLSQVVGQG
+933 AV
-944 TATYELNGTTAG
+944 TTAG
-956 TSYRIT
+956 
-962 VTKNNCQFAKIELF
+962 NAQLAKIELF
-976 YGEGGGSTPTEPT
+976 YGEGGGSTPVQPT

-1020 GATSSDAANFAV
+1020 GASSSDPANFA
-1032 AAAGTTVT
+1032 ASAAGTTVT

-1048 SARNATVTVYLTKDG
+1048 SARNATVTVYLTNNG

-1085 AGDTYDKITS
+1085 AGDTYDKITKV
-1095 IAGLS
+1095 AELV

-1106 IGGEPGGSYG
+1106 IGCEPGGTYG
-1116 LQLVNGMPDYGQA
+1116 LQLVTGFAAYGQGFTAA
-1129 YTSKYIYDATKKT
+1129 YTYDETKKT
-1142 LTQDGDYTALE
+1142 LSLTSGNYTAIE
-1153 FMLETTVD
+1153 FTFEAVADGFNIKQGDKYLIGTGIIDNGKPKQGLVLADAPAQPWTFTEDASGVIATTSASGTVD
-1161 GWNIKCI
+1161 G
-1168 SGDFS
+1168 
-1173 GKYLV
+1173 
-1178 GTVVKDDYNGKIS
+1178 
-1191 YKQALEFADA
+1191 QAFNYPA
-1201 PTNAWV
+1201 
-1207 FEEFG
+1207 
-1212 GGLVAK
+1212 
-1218 TDASKEI
+1218 I
-1225 DGQTHTFDG
+1225 
-1234 MYMMLAKTAT
+1234 YMMCANSAS
-1244 SRFIRAYQ
+1244 SRFLRPYVQASY
-1252 SLNATSGTGFWF
+1252 GKGFCF

>member
-6 LWKTSFYTM
+6 IWKTSFYTM

-28 DDVDKQAPMLE
+28 DDVDKQAPTLE

-145 GKLVEYILGDSRLSG
+145 GKLVEYILGNSDLSG
-160 AVGSDNALPLQYSES
+160 AVGSDKAMPLQYSES

-236 ANYYAFNNVRQL
+236 AKYYAFNNVRQL

-298 TATDNQSVTLNDA
+298 TATESQSVTLNDA

-317 VYMNKAQYATGF
+317 VYMNKAQFATGF

-383 YYNNFDKEA
+383 YYESFGTADVSDKPLIA
-392 ATKTFGNDNKY
+392 DYT
-403 WPYLEQF
+403 
-410 EGWKNQTGSGA
+410 GWAKTGSGA
-421 ANVNYDGNAEES
+421 GEVSYTGEGNMSIRTSGKLSAGYDGASGKNKAFFGT
-433 ISVREAN
+433 N
-440 NYQNYEGASKVNNLV
+440 NPALIINKIKLDGA
-455 FRSAGKQ
+455 Q
-462 FLINGIALG
+462 D
-471 GKTKLQLSFGAS
+471 LQLTFGAQYS
-483 SSVYVSDNNYN
+483 KTIDYDAGLYDNEFKPE
-494 TAWDSSKFLVELSAD
+494 KFHLALSAD
-509 GKTYKQIAY
+509 GTSWTTVEYTYAQADEFWVFATSKFKLKNKAAY
-518 SHAANDWDLAKAD
+518 
-531 FTLAKAYETLYI
+531 LY
-543 RFTCNVEGSSAV
+543 VKYAV
-555 RIDDVTLAEGEGGA
+555 DEASVFAIDDVTLAEGEGGT

-579 PEPTP
+579 PEPT
-584 GEAITVNELYRLAE
+584 
-598 TVTGKDK
+598 
-605 LVIDAENNRTL
+605 
-616 EAVVVTDVDGGNVS
+616 
-630 ANNLMV
+630 
-636 MTEGATQAKNG
+636 
-647 ILLFSSGQYTN
+647 
-658 PKDPAFP
+658 
-665 FKSGDKVRFT
+665 
-675 LVKGLAKVANFSNC
+675 
-689 YEVTCESSDAATWLT
+689 
-704 AEVIGKA
+704 
-711 QLTPVPLTSI
+711 
-721 DNLIDY
+721 
-727 QGMLVTVKNVT
+727 
-738 SPATAGNWAVGT
+738 
-750 TTFKVGSSDLTVYV
+750 
-764 TQDAAG
+764 
-770 FAGKQ
+770 
-775 YAASKTGDLTGYVS
+775 
-789 LYKGAVQLCPR
+789 
-800 NMTDAAAFA
+800 
-809 EGGTDPEP
+809 
-817 ADPAHIVLDF
+817 DPAHIVLDF

-976 YGEGGGSTPTEPT
+976 YGEGGGSTPVQPT

-1020 GATSSDAANFAV
+1020 GASSSDPANFA
-1032 AAAGTTVT
+1032 ASAAGTTVT

-1048 SARNATVTVYLTKDG
+1048 SARNATITVYLTNDG

-1085 AGDTYDKITS
+1085 AGDTYDKITKV
-1095 IAGLS
+1095 AELV

-1106 IGGEPGGSYG
+1106 IGCEPGGTYG
-1116 LQLVNGMPDYGQA
+1116 LQLVTGFAAYGQRFTAA
-1129 YTSKYIYDATKKT
+1129 YTYDETKKT
-1142 LTQDGDYTALE
+1142 LSLTSGNYTAIE
-1153 FMLETTVD
+1153 FTFEAVADGFNIKQGDKYLIGTGIIDNGKPKQGLVLADAPAQPWTFTEDASGVIATTSASGTVD
-1161 GWNIKCI
+1161 G
-1168 SGDFS
+1168 
-1173 GKYLV
+1173 
-1178 GTVVKDDYNGKIS
+1178 
-1191 YKQALEFADA
+1191 QAFNYPA
-1201 PTNAWV
+1201 
-1207 FEEFG
+1207 
-1212 GGLVAK
+1212 
-1218 TDASKEI
+1218 I
-1225 DGQTHTFDG
+1225 
-1234 MYMMLAKTAT
+1234 YMMCANSAS
-1244 SRFIRAYQ
+1244 SRFLRPYVQASY
-1252 SLNATSGTGFWF
+1252 GKGFCF

>member
-6 LWKTSFYTM
+6 IWKTSFYTM

-28 DDVDKQAPMLE
+28 DDVDKQAPTLE

-145 GKLVEYILGDSRLSG
+145 GKLVEYILGNSDLSG
-160 AVGSDNALPLQYSES
+160 AVGSDKAMPLQYSES

-236 ANYYAFNNVRQL
+236 AKYYAFNNVRQL

-298 TATDNQSVTLNDA
+298 TATESQSVTLNDA

-317 VYMNKAQYATGF
+317 VYMNKAQFATGF

-383 YYNNFDKEA
+383 YYESFGTADVSDKPLIA
-392 ATKTFGNDNKY
+392 DYT
-403 WPYLEQF
+403 
-410 EGWKNQTGSGA
+410 GWAKTGSGA
-421 ANVNYDGNAEES
+421 GEVSYTGEGNMSIRTSGKLSAGYDGASGKNKAFFGT
-433 ISVREAN
+433 N
-440 NYQNYEGASKVNNLV
+440 NPALIINKIKLDGA
-455 FRSAGKQ
+455 Q
-462 FLINGIALG
+462 D
-471 GKTKLQLSFGAS
+471 LQLTFGAQYS
-483 SSVYVSDNNYN
+483 KTIDYDAGLYDNEFKPE
-494 TAWDSSKFLVELSAD
+494 KFHLALSAD
-509 GKTYKQIAY
+509 GTSWTTVEYTYAQADEFWVFATSKFKLKNKAAY
-518 SHAANDWDLAKAD
+518 
-531 FTLAKAYETLYI
+531 LY
-543 RFTCNVEGSSAV
+543 VKYAV
-555 RIDDVTLAEGEGGA
+555 DEASVFAIDDVTLAEGEGGT
-569 EVDLGEGGEE
+569 EVDLGEGSEE

-675 LVKGLAKVANFSNC
+675 PVKGLAKVANFSNC
-689 YEVTCESSDAATWLT
+689 YEVTCESSNAATWLT

-827 SRGKDM
+827 SVG
-833 ATPAFPY
+833 ASIFTPALP
-840 HDKDDSSSATEGTYT
+840 DKEAQSKTGSYLFDGNYAFNISASN
-855 IDGYTYHIKASADG
+855 I
-869 KFYWFYNNY
+869 FYWFQNP
-878 NAGSEYE
+878 YE
-885 SFYIGKAGAYIE
+885 DSPGYGTKSLFIGKAGSYIE
-897 LPAISGKALSKVILT
+897 LPAIADKALTKVIISAAK
-912 GASGASSS
+912 GAGAYSI
-920 SEASITDTAGADI
+920 AITDAAGTPVQGGQAQEVTKQEGGEYTYTLSNTANATAYRI
-933 AGGLSQVVGQG
+933 AV
-944 TATYELNGTTAG
+944 TTAG
-956 TSYRIT
+956 
-962 VTKNNCQFAKIELF
+962 NAQLAKIELF
-976 YGEGGGSTPTEPT
+976 YGEGGGSTPVQPT

-1020 GATSSDAANFAV
+1020 GASSSDPANFA
-1032 AAAGTTVT
+1032 ASAAGTTVT

-1048 SARNATVTVYLTKDG
+1048 SARNATVTVYLTNDG

-1085 AGDTYDKITS
+1085 AGDTYDKITKV
-1095 IAGLS
+1095 AELV

-1106 IGGEPGGSYG
+1106 IGCEPGGTYG
-1116 LQLVNGMPDYGQA
+1116 LQLVTGFAAYGQGFTAA
-1129 YTSKYIYDATKKT
+1129 YTYDETKKT
-1142 LTQDGDYTALE
+1142 LSLTSGNYTAIE
-1153 FMLETTVD
+1153 FTFEAVADGFNIKQGDKYLIGTGIIDNGKPKQGLVLADAPAQPWTFTEDASGVIATTSASGTVD
-1161 GWNIKCI
+1161 G
-1168 SGDFS
+1168 
-1173 GKYLV
+1173 
-1178 GTVVKDDYNGKIS
+1178 
-1191 YKQALEFADA
+1191 QAFNYPAIYIMMCA
-1201 PTNAWV
+1201 NS
-1207 FEEFG
+1207 
-1212 GGLVAK
+1212 
-1218 TDASKEI
+1218 AS
-1225 DGQTHTFDG
+1225 
-1234 MYMMLAKTAT
+1234 
-1244 SRFIRAYQ
+1244 SRFLCPYVQASY
-1252 SLNATSGTGFWF
+1252 GKGFCF

>member
-6 LWKTSFYTM
+6 IWKTSFYTM
-15 LAIAAGAFTACVD
+15 LAIASGAFTACVD
-28 DDVDKQAPMLE
+28 DDVDKQAPTLE

-145 GKLVEYILGDSRLSG
+145 GKLVEYILGNSDLSG
-160 AVGSDNALPLQYSES
+160 AVGSDKAMPLQYSES

-236 ANYYAFNNVRQL
+236 AKYYAFNNVRQL

-298 TATDNQSVTLNDA
+298 TATESQSVTLNDA

-317 VYMNKAQYATGF
+317 VYMNKAQFATGF

-383 YYNNFDKEA
+383 YYESFGTADVSDKPLIA
-392 ATKTFGNDNKY
+392 DYT
-403 WPYLEQF
+403 
-410 EGWKNQTGSGA
+410 GWAKTGSGA
-421 ANVNYDGNAEES
+421 GEVSYTGEGKMSIRTSGKPSAGYDGASGKNKAYFGT
-433 ISVREAN
+433 N
-440 NYQNYEGASKVNNLV
+440 NPALIINKIKLDGA
-455 FRSAGKQ
+455 Q
-462 FLINGIALG
+462 D
-471 GKTKLQLSFGAS
+471 LQLTFGAQYS
-483 SSVYVSDNNYN
+483 KAIDYDAGLYDNEFKPE
-494 TAWDSSKFLVELSAD
+494 KFHLALSAD
-509 GKTYKQIAY
+509 GTSWTTVEYTYAQADEFWVFATSKFKLKNKAAY
-518 SHAANDWDLAKAD
+518 
-531 FTLAKAYETLYI
+531 LY
-543 RFTCNVEGSSAV
+543 VKYAV
-555 RIDDVTLAEGEGGA
+555 DEESGFAIDDVTLAEGEGGT
-569 EVDLGEGGEE
+569 EIDLGEGGEE

-827 SRGKDM
+827 SVG
-833 ATPAFPY
+833 ASIFTPALP
-840 HDKDDSSSATEGTYT
+840 DKEAQSKTGSYLFDGNYAFNISASN
-855 IDGYTYHIKASADG
+855 I
-869 KFYWFYNNY
+869 FYWFQNPYKDSPGY
-878 NAGSEYE
+878 GTKSL
-885 SFYIGKAGAYIE
+885 FIGKAGSYIE
-897 LPAISGKALSKVILT
+897 LPAIADKALTKVIISAAK
-912 GASGASSS
+912 GAGAYSI
-920 SEASITDTAGADI
+920 AITDAAGPPVQGGQAQEVTKQEGGEYTYTLSNTANATAYRI
-933 AGGLSQVVGQG
+933 AV
-944 TATYELNGTTAG
+944 TTAG
-956 TSYRIT
+956 
-962 VTKNNCQFAKIELF
+962 NAQLAKIELF
-976 YGEGGGSTPTEPT
+976 YGEGGGSTPVQPT

-1020 GATSSDAANFAV
+1020 GASSSDAANFAASV
-1032 AAAGTTVT
+1032 AGTTVT

-1048 SARNATVTVYLTKDG
+1048 SARNATITVYLTNDG

-1085 AGDTYDKITS
+1085 AGDTYDKITKV
-1095 IAGLS
+1095 AELV

-1106 IGGEPGGSYG
+1106 IGCEPGETYG
-1116 LQLVNGMPDYGQA
+1116 LQLVTGFAAYGQGFTAA
-1129 YTSKYIYDATKKT
+1129 YTYDETKKT
-1142 LTQDGDYTALE
+1142 LSLTSGNYTAIE
-1153 FMLETTVD
+1153 FTFEAVADGFNIKQGDKYLIGTGIIDNGKPKQGLVLADAPAQPWTFTEDASGVIATTSASGTVD
-1161 GWNIKCI
+1161 G
-1168 SGDFS
+1168 
-1173 GKYLV
+1173 
-1178 GTVVKDDYNGKIS
+1178 
-1191 YKQALEFADA
+1191 QAFNYPAIYIMMCA
-1201 PTNAWV
+1201 NS
-1207 FEEFG
+1207 
-1212 GGLVAK
+1212 
-1218 TDASKEI
+1218 AS
-1225 DGQTHTFDG
+1225 
-1234 MYMMLAKTAT
+1234 
-1244 SRFIRAYQ
+1244 SRFLRPYVQASY
-1252 SLNATSGTGFWF
+1252 GKGFCF

>member
-6 LWKTSFYTM
+6 IWKTSFYTM

-28 DDVDKQAPMLE
+28 DDVDKQAPTLE

-145 GKLVEYILGDSRLSG
+145 GKLVEYILGNSDLSG
-160 AVGSDNALPLQYSES
+160 AVGSDKAMPLQYSES

-236 ANYYAFNNVRQL
+236 AKYYAFNNVRQL

-298 TATDNQSVTLNDA
+298 TATESQSVTLNDA

-317 VYMNKAQYATGF
+317 VYMNKAQFATGF

-383 YYNNFDKEA
+383 YYESFGTADVSDKPLIA
-392 ATKTFGNDNKY
+392 DYT
-403 WPYLEQF
+403 
-410 EGWKNQTGSGA
+410 GWAKTGSGA
-421 ANVNYDGNAEES
+421 GEVSYTGEGNMSIRTSGKLSAGYDGASGKNKAFFGT
-433 ISVREAN
+433 N
-440 NYQNYEGASKVNNLV
+440 NPALIINKIKLDGA
-455 FRSAGKQ
+455 Q
-462 FLINGIALG
+462 D
-471 GKTKLQLSFGAS
+471 LQLTFGAQYS
-483 SSVYVSDNNYN
+483 KTIDYDAGLYDNEFKPE
-494 TAWDSSKFLVELSAD
+494 KFHLALSAD
-509 GKTYKQIAY
+509 GTSWTTVEYTYAQADEFWVFATSKFKLKNKAAY
-518 SHAANDWDLAKAD
+518 
-531 FTLAKAYETLYI
+531 LY
-543 RFTCNVEGSSAV
+543 VKYAV
-555 RIDDVTLAEGEGGA
+555 DEASVFAIDDVTLAEGEGGT
-569 EVDLGEGGEE
+569 EVDLGEGSEE

-827 SRGKDM
+827 SVG
-833 ATPAFPY
+833 ASIFTPALP
-840 HDKDDSSSATEGTYT
+840 DKEAQSKTGSYLFDGNYAFNISASN
-855 IDGYTYHIKASADG
+855 I
-869 KFYWFYNNY
+869 FYWFQNPHEDSPGY
-878 NAGSEYE
+878 GTKSL
-885 SFYIGKAGAYIE
+885 FIGKAGSYIE
-897 LPAISGKALSKVILT
+897 LPAIADKALTKVIISAAK
-912 GASGASSS
+912 GAGAYSI
-920 SEASITDTAGADI
+920 AITDAAGTPVQGGQAQEVTKQEGGEYTYTLSNTANATAYRI
-933 AGGLSQVVGQG
+933 AV
-944 TATYELNGTTAG
+944 TTAG
-956 TSYRIT
+956 
-962 VTKNNCQFAKIELF
+962 NAQLAKIELF
-976 YGEGGGSTPTEPT
+976 YGEGGGSTPVQPT

-1020 GATSSDAANFAV
+1020 GASSSDPANFA
-1032 AAAGTTVT
+1032 ASAAGTTVT

-1048 SARNATVTVYLTKDG
+1048 SARNATVTVYLTNDG

-1085 AGDTYDKITS
+1085 AGDTYDKITKV
-1095 IAGLS
+1095 AELV

-1106 IGGEPGGSYG
+1106 IGCEPGGTYG
-1116 LQLVNGMPDYGQA
+1116 LQLVTGFAAYGQGFTAA
-1129 YTSKYIYDATKKT
+1129 YTYDETKKT
-1142 LTQDGDYTALE
+1142 LSLTSGNYTAIE
-1153 FMLETTVD
+1153 FTFEAVADGFNIKQGDKYLIGTGIIDNGKPKQGLVLADAPAQPWTFTEDASGVIATTSASGTVD
-1161 GWNIKCI
+1161 G
-1168 SGDFS
+1168 
-1173 GKYLV
+1173 
-1178 GTVVKDDYNGKIS
+1178 
-1191 YKQALEFADA
+1191 QAFNYPA
-1201 PTNAWV
+1201 
-1207 FEEFG
+1207 
-1212 GGLVAK
+1212 
-1218 TDASKEI
+1218 I
-1225 DGQTHTFDG
+1225 
-1234 MYMMLAKTAT
+1234 YMMCANSAS
-1244 SRFIRAYQ
+1244 SRFLRPYVQASY
-1252 SLNATSGTGFWF
+1252 GKGFCF

>member
-6 LWKTSFYTM
+6 IWKTSFYTM

-28 DDVDKQAPMLE
+28 DDVDKQAPTLE

-145 GKLVEYILGDSRLSG
+145 GKLVEYILGNSDLSG
-160 AVGSDNALPLQYSES
+160 AVGSDKAMPLQYSES

-236 ANYYAFNNVRQL
+236 AKYYAFNNVRQL

-298 TATDNQSVTLNDA
+298 TATESQSVTLNDA

-317 VYMNKAQYATGF
+317 VYMNKAQFATGF

-357 KKADIAALSTDQGGG
+357 KKTDIAALSTDQGGG

-383 YYNNFDKEA
+383 YYESFGTADVSDKPLIA
-392 ATKTFGNDNKY
+392 DYT
-403 WPYLEQF
+403 
-410 EGWKNQTGSGA
+410 GWAKTGSGA
-421 ANVNYDGNAEES
+421 GEVSYTGEGNMSIRTSGKLSAGYDGASGKNKAFFGT
-433 ISVREAN
+433 N
-440 NYQNYEGASKVNNLV
+440 NPALIINKIKLDGA
-455 FRSAGKQ
+455 Q
-462 FLINGIALG
+462 D
-471 GKTKLQLSFGAS
+471 LQLTFGAQYS
-483 SSVYVSDNNYN
+483 KTIDYDAGLYDNEFKPE
-494 TAWDSSKFLVELSAD
+494 KFHLALSAD
-509 GKTYKQIAY
+509 GTSWTTVEYTYAQADEFWVFATSKFKLKNKAAY
-518 SHAANDWDLAKAD
+518 
-531 FTLAKAYETLYI
+531 LY
-543 RFTCNVEGSSAV
+543 VKYAV
-555 RIDDVTLAEGEGGA
+555 DEASVFAIDDVTLAEGEGGT

-827 SRGKDM
+827 SVG
-833 ATPAFPY
+833 ASIFTPALP
-840 HDKDDSSSATEGTYT
+840 DKEAQSKTGSYLFDGNYAFNISASN
-855 IDGYTYHIKASADG
+855 I
-869 KFYWFYNNY
+869 FYWFQNP
-878 NAGSEYE
+878 YE
-885 SFYIGKAGAYIE
+885 DSPGYGTKSLFIGKAGSYIE
-897 LPAISGKALSKVILT
+897 LPAIADKALTKVIISAAK
-912 GASGASSS
+912 GAGAYSI
-920 SEASITDTAGADI
+920 AITDAAGTPVQGGQAQEVTKQEGGEYTYTLSNTANATAYRI
-933 AGGLSQVVGQG
+933 AV
-944 TATYELNGTTAG
+944 TTAG
-956 TSYRIT
+956 
-962 VTKNNCQFAKIELF
+962 NAQLAKIELF
-976 YGEGGGSTPTEPT
+976 YGEGGGSTPVQPT

-1020 GATSSDAANFAV
+1020 GASSSDPANFA
-1032 AAAGTTVT
+1032 ASAAGTTVT

-1048 SARNATVTVYLTKDG
+1048 SARNATVTVYLTNDG

-1070 KTVAVTQAAAGGSEP
+1070 KTVAVTPAAAGGSEP
-1085 AGDTYDKITS
+1085 AGDTYDKITKV
-1095 IAGLS
+1095 AELV

-1106 IGGEPGGSYG
+1106 IGCEPGGTYG
-1116 LQLVNGMPDYGQA
+1116 LQLVTGFAAYGQGFTAA
-1129 YTSKYIYDATKKT
+1129 YTYDETKKT
-1142 LTQDGDYTALE
+1142 LSLTSGNYTAIE
-1153 FMLETTVD
+1153 FTFEAVADGFNIKQGDKYLIGTGIIDNGKPKQGLVLADAPAQPWTFTEDASGVIATTSASGTVD
-1161 GWNIKCI
+1161 G
-1168 SGDFS
+1168 
-1173 GKYLV
+1173 
-1178 GTVVKDDYNGKIS
+1178 
-1191 YKQALEFADA
+1191 QAFNYPA
-1201 PTNAWV
+1201 
-1207 FEEFG
+1207 
-1212 GGLVAK
+1212 
-1218 TDASKEI
+1218 I
-1225 DGQTHTFDG
+1225 
-1234 MYMMLAKTAT
+1234 YMMCANSAS
-1244 SRFIRAYQ
+1244 SRFLRPYVQASY
-1252 SLNATSGTGFWF
+1252 GKGFCF

>member
-6 LWKTSFYTM
+6 IWKTSFYTM

-28 DDVDKQAPMLE
+28 DNVDKQAPTLE

-145 GKLVEYILGDSRLSG
+145 GKLVEYILGNSDLSG
-160 AVGSDNALPLQYSES
+160 AVGSDKAMPLQYSES

-236 ANYYAFNNVRQL
+236 AKYYAFNNVRQL

-298 TATDNQSVTLNDA
+298 TATESQSVTLNDA

-317 VYMNKAQYATGF
+317 VYMNKAQFATGF

-357 KKADIAALSTDQGGG
+357 KKTDIAALSTDQGGG

-383 YYNNFDKEA
+383 YYESFGTADVSDKPLIA
-392 ATKTFGNDNKY
+392 DYT
-403 WPYLEQF
+403 
-410 EGWKNQTGSGA
+410 GWAKTGSGA
-421 ANVNYDGNAEES
+421 GEVSYTGEGNMSIRTSGKLSAGYDGASGKNKAFFGT
-433 ISVREAN
+433 N
-440 NYQNYEGASKVNNLV
+440 NPALIINKIKLDGA
-455 FRSAGKQ
+455 Q
-462 FLINGIALG
+462 D
-471 GKTKLQLSFGAS
+471 LQLTFGAQYS
-483 SSVYVSDNNYN
+483 KTIDYDAGLYDNEFKPE
-494 TAWDSSKFLVELSAD
+494 KFHLALSAD
-509 GKTYKQIAY
+509 GTSWTTVEYTYAQADEFWVFATSKFKLKNKAAY
-518 SHAANDWDLAKAD
+518 
-531 FTLAKAYETLYI
+531 LY
-543 RFTCNVEGSSAV
+543 VKYAV
-555 RIDDVTLAEGEGGA
+555 DEASVFAIDDVTLAEGEGGT

-827 SRGKDM
+827 SVG
-833 ATPAFPY
+833 ASIFTPALP
-840 HDKDDSSSATEGTYT
+840 DKEAQSKTGSYLFDGNYAFNISASN
-855 IDGYTYHIKASADG
+855 I
-869 KFYWFYNNY
+869 FYWFQNP
-878 NAGSEYE
+878 YE
-885 SFYIGKAGAYIE
+885 DSPGYGTKSLFIGKAGSYIE
-897 LPAISGKALSKVILT
+897 LPAIADKALTKVIISAAK
-912 GASGASSS
+912 GAGAYSI
-920 SEASITDTAGADI
+920 AITDAAGTPVQGGQAQEVTKQEGGEYTYTLSNTANATAYRI
-933 AGGLSQVVGQG
+933 AV
-944 TATYELNGTTAG
+944 TTAG
-956 TSYRIT
+956 
-962 VTKNNCQFAKIELF
+962 NAQLAKIELF
-976 YGEGGGSTPTEPT
+976 YGEGGGSTPVQPT

-1020 GATSSDAANFAV
+1020 GASSSDPANFA
-1032 AAAGTTVT
+1032 ASAAGTTVT

-1048 SARNATVTVYLTKDG
+1048 SARNATVTVYLTNDG

-1085 AGDTYDKITS
+1085 AGDTYDKITKV
-1095 IAGLS
+1095 AELV

-1106 IGGEPGGSYG
+1106 IGCEPGGTYG
-1116 LQLVNGMPDYGQA
+1116 LQLVTGFAAYGQGFTAA
-1129 YTSKYIYDATKKT
+1129 YTYDETKKT
-1142 LTQDGDYTALE
+1142 LSLTSGNYTAIE
-1153 FMLETTVD
+1153 FTFEAVADGFNIKQGDKYLIGTGIIDNGKPKQGLVLADAPAQPWTFTEDASGVIATTSASGTVD
-1161 GWNIKCI
+1161 G
-1168 SGDFS
+1168 
-1173 GKYLV
+1173 
-1178 GTVVKDDYNGKIS
+1178 
-1191 YKQALEFADA
+1191 QAFNYPA
-1201 PTNAWV
+1201 
-1207 FEEFG
+1207 
-1212 GGLVAK
+1212 
-1218 TDASKEI
+1218 I
-1225 DGQTHTFDG
+1225 
-1234 MYMMLAKTAT
+1234 YMMCANSAS
-1244 SRFIRAYQ
+1244 SRFLRPYVQASY
-1252 SLNATSGTGFWF
+1252 GKGFCF

>member
-6 LWKTSFYTM
+6 IWKTSFYTM

-28 DDVDKQAPMLE
+28 DDVDKQAPTLE

-145 GKLVEYILGDSRLSG
+145 GKLVEYILGNSDLSG
-160 AVGSDNALPLQYSES
+160 AVGSDKAMPLQYSES

-236 ANYYAFNNVRQL
+236 AKYYAFNNVRQL

-298 TATDNQSVTLNDA
+298 TATESQSVTLNDA

-317 VYMNKAQYATGF
+317 VYMNKAQFATGF

-383 YYNNFDKEA
+383 YYESFGTADVSDKPLIA
-392 ATKTFGNDNKY
+392 DYT
-403 WPYLEQF
+403 
-410 EGWKNQTGSGA
+410 GWAKTGSGA
-421 ANVNYDGNAEES
+421 GEVSYTGEGNMSIRTSGKLSAGYDGASGKNKAFFGT
-433 ISVREAN
+433 N
-440 NYQNYEGASKVNNLV
+440 NPALIINKIKLDGA
-455 FRSAGKQ
+455 Q
-462 FLINGIALG
+462 D
-471 GKTKLQLSFGAS
+471 LQLTFGAQYS
-483 SSVYVSDNNYN
+483 KTIDYDAGLYDNEFKPE
-494 TAWDSSKFLVELSAD
+494 KFHLALSAD
-509 GKTYKQIAY
+509 GTSWTTVEYTYAQADEFWVFATSKFKLKNKAAY
-518 SHAANDWDLAKAD
+518 
-531 FTLAKAYETLYI
+531 LY
-543 RFTCNVEGSSAV
+543 VKYAV
-555 RIDDVTLAEGEGGA
+555 DEASVFAIDDVTLAEGEGGT
-569 EVDLGEGGEE
+569 EIDLGEGGEE

-827 SRGKDM
+827 SVG
-833 ATPAFPY
+833 ASIFTPALP
-840 HDKDDSSSATEGTYT
+840 DKEAQSKTGSYLFDGNYAFNISASN
-855 IDGYTYHIKASADG
+855 I
-869 KFYWFYNNY
+869 FYWFQNP
-878 NAGSEYE
+878 YE
-885 SFYIGKAGAYIE
+885 DSPGYGTKSLFIGKAGSYIE
-897 LPAISGKALSKVILT
+897 LPAIADKALTKVIISAAK
-912 GASGASSS
+912 GAGAYSI
-920 SEASITDTAGADI
+920 AITDAAGTPVQGGQAQEVTKQEGGEYTYTLSNTANATAYRI
-933 AGGLSQVVGQG
+933 AV
-944 TATYELNGTTAG
+944 TTAG
-956 TSYRIT
+956 
-962 VTKNNCQFAKIELF
+962 NAQLAKIELF
-976 YGEGGGSTPTEPT
+976 YGEGGGSTPVQPT

-1020 GATSSDAANFAV
+1020 GASSSDPANFA
-1032 AAAGTTVT
+1032 ASAAGTTVT

-1048 SARNATVTVYLTKDG
+1048 SARNATVTVYLTNDG

-1085 AGDTYDKITS
+1085 AGDTYDKITKV
-1095 IAGLS
+1095 AELV

-1106 IGGEPGGSYG
+1106 IGCEPGGTYG
-1116 LQLVNGMPDYGQA
+1116 LQLVTGFAAYGQGFTAA
-1129 YTSKYIYDATKKT
+1129 YTYDETKKT
-1142 LTQDGDYTALE
+1142 LSLTSGNYTAIE
-1153 FMLETTVD
+1153 FTFEAVADGFNIKQGDKYLIGTGIIDNGKPKQGLVLADAPAQPWTFTEDASGVIATTSASGTVD
-1161 GWNIKCI
+1161 G
-1168 SGDFS
+1168 
-1173 GKYLV
+1173 
-1178 GTVVKDDYNGKIS
+1178 
-1191 YKQALEFADA
+1191 QAFNYPA
-1201 PTNAWV
+1201 
-1207 FEEFG
+1207 
-1212 GGLVAK
+1212 
-1218 TDASKEI
+1218 I
-1225 DGQTHTFDG
+1225 
-1234 MYMMLAKTAT
+1234 YMMCANSAL
-1244 SRFIRAYQ
+1244 SRFLRPYVQASY
-1252 SLNATSGTGFWF
+1252 GKGFCF

>member
-6 LWKTSFYTM
+6 IWKTSFYTM

-28 DDVDKQAPMLE
+28 DDVDKQAPTLE

-145 GKLVEYILGDSRLSG
+145 GKLVEYILGNSDLSG
-160 AVGSDNALPLQYSES
+160 AVGSDKAMPLQYSES

-236 ANYYAFNNVRQL
+236 AKYYAFNNVRQL

-298 TATDNQSVTLNDA
+298 TATESQSVTLNDA

-317 VYMNKAQYATGF
+317 VYMNKAQFATGF

-383 YYNNFDKEA
+383 YYESFGTADVSDKPLIA
-392 ATKTFGNDNKY
+392 DYT
-403 WPYLEQF
+403 
-410 EGWKNQTGSGA
+410 GWAKTGSGA
-421 ANVNYDGNAEES
+421 GEVSYTGEGNMSIRTSGKLSAGYDGASGKNKAFFGT
-433 ISVREAN
+433 N
-440 NYQNYEGASKVNNLV
+440 NPALIINKIKLDGA
-455 FRSAGKQ
+455 Q
-462 FLINGIALG
+462 D
-471 GKTKLQLSFGAS
+471 LQLTFGAQYS
-483 SSVYVSDNNYN
+483 KTIDYDAGLYDNEFKPE
-494 TAWDSSKFLVELSAD
+494 KFHLALSAD
-509 GKTYKQIAY
+509 GTSWTTVEYTYAQADEFWVFATSKFKLKNKAAY
-518 SHAANDWDLAKAD
+518 
-531 FTLAKAYETLYI
+531 LY
-543 RFTCNVEGSSAV
+543 VKYAV
-555 RIDDVTLAEGEGGA
+555 DEASVFAIDDVTLAEGEGGT
-569 EVDLGEGGEE
+569 EVDLGEGSEE

-827 SRGKDM
+827 SVG
-833 ATPAFPY
+833 ASIFTPALP
-840 HDKDDSSSATEGTYT
+840 DKEAQSKTGSYLFDGNYAFNISASN
-855 IDGYTYHIKASADG
+855 I
-869 KFYWFYNNY
+869 FYWFQNP
-878 NAGSEYE
+878 YE
-885 SFYIGKAGAYIE
+885 DSPGYGTKSLFIGKAGSYIE
-897 LPAISGKALSKVILT
+897 LPAIADKALTKIIISAAK
-912 GASGASSS
+912 GAGAYSI
-920 SEASITDTAGADI
+920 AITDAAGTPVQGGQAQEVTKQEGGEYTYTLSNTANATAYRI
-933 AGGLSQVVGQG
+933 AV
-944 TATYELNGTTAG
+944 TTAG
-956 TSYRIT
+956 
-962 VTKNNCQFAKIELF
+962 NAQLAKIELF
-976 YGEGGGSTPTEPT
+976 YGEGGGSTPVQPT

-1020 GATSSDAANFAV
+1020 GASSSDPANFA
-1032 AAAGTTVT
+1032 ASAAGTTVT

-1048 SARNATVTVYLTKDG
+1048 SARNATVTVYLTNDG

-1085 AGDTYDKITS
+1085 AGDTYDKITKV
-1095 IAGLS
+1095 AELV

-1106 IGGEPGGSYG
+1106 IGCEPGGTYG
-1116 LQLVNGMPDYGQA
+1116 LQLVTGFAAYGQGFTAA
-1129 YTSKYIYDATKKT
+1129 YTYDETKKT
-1142 LTQDGDYTALE
+1142 LSLTSGNYTAIE
-1153 FMLETTVD
+1153 FTFEAVADGFNIKQGDKYLIGTGIIDNGKPKQGLVLADAPAQPRTFTEDASGVIATTSASGTVD
-1161 GWNIKCI
+1161 G
-1168 SGDFS
+1168 
-1173 GKYLV
+1173 
-1178 GTVVKDDYNGKIS
+1178 
-1191 YKQALEFADA
+1191 QAFNYPA
-1201 PTNAWV
+1201 
-1207 FEEFG
+1207 
-1212 GGLVAK
+1212 
-1218 TDASKEI
+1218 I
-1225 DGQTHTFDG
+1225 
-1234 MYMMLAKTAT
+1234 YMMCANSAS
-1244 SRFIRAYQ
+1244 SRFLRPYVQASY
-1252 SLNATSGTGFWF
+1252 GKGFCF

>member
-6 LWKTSFYTM
+6 IWKTSFYTM

-28 DDVDKQAPMLE
+28 DDVDKQAPTLE

-145 GKLVEYILGDSRLSG
+145 GKLVEYILGNSDLSG
-160 AVGSDNALPLQYSES
+160 AVGSDKAMPLQYSES

-222 KYPAGRKVT
+222 KYPASRKVT

-236 ANYYAFNNVRQL
+236 AKYYAFNNVRQL

-298 TATDNQSVTLNDA
+298 TATESQSVTLNDA

-317 VYMNKAQYATGF
+317 VYMNKAQFATGF

-383 YYNNFDKEA
+383 YYESFGTADVSDKPLIA
-392 ATKTFGNDNKY
+392 DYT
-403 WPYLEQF
+403 
-410 EGWKNQTGSGA
+410 GWAKTGSGA
-421 ANVNYDGNAEES
+421 GEVSYTGEGNMSIRTSGKLSAGYDGASGKNKAFFGT
-433 ISVREAN
+433 N
-440 NYQNYEGASKVNNLV
+440 NPALIINKIKLDGA
-455 FRSAGKQ
+455 Q
-462 FLINGIALG
+462 D
-471 GKTKLQLSFGAS
+471 LQLTFGAQYS
-483 SSVYVSDNNYN
+483 KTIDYDAGLYDNEFKPE
-494 TAWDSSKFLVELSAD
+494 KFHLALSAD
-509 GKTYKQIAY
+509 GTSWTTVEYTYAQADEFWVFATSKFKLKNKAAY
-518 SHAANDWDLAKAD
+518 
-531 FTLAKAYETLYI
+531 LY
-543 RFTCNVEGSSAV
+543 VKYAV
-555 RIDDVTLAEGEGGA
+555 DEASVFAIDDVTLAEGEGGT
-569 EVDLGEGGEE
+569 EIDLGEGGEE

-827 SRGKDM
+827 SVG
-833 ATPAFPY
+833 ASIFTPALP
-840 HDKDDSSSATEGTYT
+840 DKEAQSKTGSYLFDGNYAFNISASN
-855 IDGYTYHIKASADG
+855 I
-869 KFYWFYNNY
+869 FYWFQNP
-878 NAGSEYE
+878 YE
-885 SFYIGKAGAYIE
+885 DSPGYGTKSLFIGKAGSYIE
-897 LPAISGKALSKVILT
+897 LPAIADKALTKIIISAAK
-912 GASGASSS
+912 GAGAYSI
-920 SEASITDTAGADI
+920 AITDAAGTPVQGGQAQEVTKQEGGEYTYTLSNTANATAYRI
-933 AGGLSQVVGQG
+933 AV
-944 TATYELNGTTAG
+944 TTAG
-956 TSYRIT
+956 
-962 VTKNNCQFAKIELF
+962 NAQLAKIELF
-976 YGEGGGSTPTEPT
+976 YGEGGGSTPVQPT

-1020 GATSSDAANFAV
+1020 GASSSDAANFAASV
-1032 AAAGTTVT
+1032 AGTTVT

-1048 SARNATVTVYLTKDG
+1048 SARNATITVYLTNDG

-1085 AGDTYDKITS
+1085 AGDTYDKITKV
-1095 IAGLS
+1095 AELV

-1106 IGGEPGGSYG
+1106 IGCEPGGTYG
-1116 LQLVNGMPDYGQA
+1116 LQLVTGFAAYGQGFTAA
-1129 YTSKYIYDATKKT
+1129 YTYDETKKT
-1142 LTQDGDYTALE
+1142 LSLTSGNYTAIE
-1153 FMLETTVD
+1153 FTFEAVADGFNIKQGDKYLIGTGIIDNGKPKQGLVLADAPAQPWTFTEDASGVIATTSASGTVD
-1161 GWNIKCI
+1161 G
-1168 SGDFS
+1168 
-1173 GKYLV
+1173 
-1178 GTVVKDDYNGKIS
+1178 
-1191 YKQALEFADA
+1191 QAFNYPA
-1201 PTNAWV
+1201 
-1207 FEEFG
+1207 
-1212 GGLVAK
+1212 
-1218 TDASKEI
+1218 I
-1225 DGQTHTFDG
+1225 
-1234 MYMMLAKTAT
+1234 YMMCANSAS
-1244 SRFIRAYQ
+1244 SRFLRPYVQASY
-1252 SLNATSGTGFWF
+1252 GKGFCF

>member
-6 LWKTSFYTM
+6 IWKTSFYTM

-28 DDVDKQAPMLE
+28 DDVDKQAPTLE

-145 GKLVEYILGDSRLSG
+145 GKLVEYILGNSDLSG
-160 AVGSDNALPLQYSES
+160 AVGSDKAMPLQYSES

-236 ANYYAFNNVRQL
+236 AKYYAFNNVRQL

-298 TATDNQSVTLNDA
+298 TATESQSVTLNDA

-317 VYMNKAQYATGF
+317 VYMNKAQFATGF

-357 KKADIAALSTDQGGG
+357 KKTDIAALSTDQGGG

-383 YYNNFDKEA
+383 YYESFGTADVSDKPLIA
-392 ATKTFGNDNKY
+392 DYT
-403 WPYLEQF
+403 
-410 EGWKNQTGSGA
+410 GWAKTGSGA
-421 ANVNYDGNAEES
+421 GEVSYTGEGNMSIRTSGKLSAGYDGASGKNKAFFGT
-433 ISVREAN
+433 N
-440 NYQNYEGASKVNNLV
+440 NPALIINKIKLDGA
-455 FRSAGKQ
+455 Q
-462 FLINGIALG
+462 D
-471 GKTKLQLSFGAS
+471 LQLTFGAQYS
-483 SSVYVSDNNYN
+483 KTIDYDAGLYDNEFKPE
-494 TAWDSSKFLVELSAD
+494 KFHLALSAD
-509 GKTYKQIAY
+509 GTSWTTVEYTYAQADEFWVFATSKFKLKNKAAY
-518 SHAANDWDLAKAD
+518 
-531 FTLAKAYETLYI
+531 LY
-543 RFTCNVEGSSAV
+543 VKYAV
-555 RIDDVTLAEGEGGA
+555 DEASVFAIDDVTLAEGEGGT

-827 SRGKDM
+827 SVG
-833 ATPAFPY
+833 ASIFTPALP
-840 HDKDDSSSATEGTYT
+840 DKEAQSKTGSYLFDGNYAFNISASN
-855 IDGYTYHIKASADG
+855 I
-869 KFYWFYNNY
+869 FYWFQNP
-878 NAGSEYE
+878 YE
-885 SFYIGKAGAYIE
+885 DSPGYGTKSLFIGKAGSYIE
-897 LPAISGKALSKVILT
+897 LPAIADKALTKVIISAAK
-912 GASGASSS
+912 GAGAYSI
-920 SEASITDTAGADI
+920 AITDAAGTPVQGGQAQEVTKQEGGEYTYTLSNTANATAYRI
-933 AGGLSQVVGQG
+933 AV
-944 TATYELNGTTAG
+944 TTAG
-956 TSYRIT
+956 
-962 VTKNNCQFAKIELF
+962 NAQLAKIELF
-976 YGEGGGSTPTEPT
+976 YGEGGGSTPVQPT

-1020 GATSSDAANFAV
+1020 GASSSDPANFA
-1032 AAAGTTVT
+1032 ASAAGTTVT

-1048 SARNATVTVYLTKDG
+1048 SARNATVTVYLTNDG

-1085 AGDTYDKITS
+1085 AGDTYDKITKV
-1095 IAGLS
+1095 AELV

-1106 IGGEPGGSYG
+1106 IGCEPGGTYG
-1116 LQLVNGMPDYGQA
+1116 LQLGLRDSP
-1129 YTSKYIYDATKKT
+1129 
-1142 LTQDGDYTALE
+1142 LT
-1153 FMLETTVD
+1153 
-1161 GWNIKCI
+1161 
-1168 SGDFS
+1168 
-1173 GKYLV
+1173 
-1178 GTVVKDDYNGKIS
+1178 VKDSPPLTRMTKP
-1191 YKQALEFADA
+1191 KR
-1201 PTNAWV
+1201 
-1207 FEEFG
+1207 
-1212 GGLVAK
+1212 
-1218 TDASKEI
+1218 
-1225 DGQTHTFDG
+1225 HC
-1234 MYMMLAKTAT
+1234 
-1244 SRFIRAYQ
+1244 R
-1252 SLNATSGTGFWF
+1252 
-1264 FKKN
+1264 

>member
-6 LWKTSFYTM
+6 IWKTSFYTM

-28 DDVDKQAPMLE
+28 DDVDKQAPTLE

-145 GKLVEYILGDSRLSG
+145 GKLVEYILGNSDLSG
-160 AVGSDNALPLQYSES
+160 AVGSDKAMPLQYSES

-236 ANYYAFNNVRQL
+236 AKYYAFNNVRQL

-298 TATDNQSVTLNDA
+298 TATESQSVTLNDA

-317 VYMNKAQYATGF
+317 VYMNKAQFATGF

-357 KKADIAALSTDQGGG
+357 KKTDIAALSTDQGGG

-383 YYNNFDKEA
+383 YYESFGTADVLDKPLIA
-392 ATKTFGNDNKY
+392 DYT
-403 WPYLEQF
+403 
-410 EGWKNQTGSGA
+410 GWAKTGSGA
-421 ANVNYDGNAEES
+421 GEVSYTGEGNMSIRTSGKLSAGYDGASGKNKAFFGT
-433 ISVREAN
+433 N
-440 NYQNYEGASKVNNLV
+440 NPALIINKIKLDGA
-455 FRSAGKQ
+455 Q
-462 FLINGIALG
+462 D
-471 GKTKLQLSFGAS
+471 LQLTFGAQYS
-483 SSVYVSDNNYN
+483 KTIDYDAGLYDNEFKPE
-494 TAWDSSKFLVELSAD
+494 KFHLALSAD
-509 GKTYKQIAY
+509 GTSWTTVEYTYAQADEFWVFATSKFKLKNKAAY
-518 SHAANDWDLAKAD
+518 
-531 FTLAKAYETLYI
+531 LY
-543 RFTCNVEGSSAV
+543 VKYAV
-555 RIDDVTLAEGEGGA
+555 DEASVFAIDDVTLAEGEGGT

-827 SRGKDM
+827 SVG
-833 ATPAFPY
+833 ASIFTPALP
-840 HDKDDSSSATEGTYT
+840 DKEAQSKTGSYLFDGNYAFNISASN
-855 IDGYTYHIKASADG
+855 I
-869 KFYWFYNNY
+869 FYWFQNP
-878 NAGSEYE
+878 YE
-885 SFYIGKAGAYIE
+885 DSPGYGTKSLFIGKAGSYIE
-897 LPAISGKALSKVILT
+897 LPAIADKALTKVIISAAK
-912 GASGASSS
+912 GAGAYSI
-920 SEASITDTAGADI
+920 AITDAAGTPVQGGQAQEVTKQEGGEYTYTLSNTANATAYRI
-933 AGGLSQVVGQG
+933 AV
-944 TATYELNGTTAG
+944 TTAG
-956 TSYRIT
+956 
-962 VTKNNCQFAKIELF
+962 NAQLAKIELF
-976 YGEGGGSTPTEPT
+976 YGEGGGSTPVQPT

-1020 GATSSDAANFAV
+1020 GASSSDPANFA
-1032 AAAGTTVT
+1032 ASAAGTTVT

-1048 SARNATVTVYLTKDG
+1048 SARNATVTVYLTNDG

-1085 AGDTYDKITS
+1085 AGDTYDKITKV
-1095 IAGLS
+1095 AELV

-1106 IGGEPGGSYG
+1106 IGCEPGGTYG
-1116 LQLVNGMPDYGQA
+1116 LQLVTGFAAYGQGFTAA
-1129 YTSKYIYDATKKT
+1129 YTYDETKKT
-1142 LTQDGDYTALE
+1142 LSLTSGNYTAIE
-1153 FMLETTVD
+1153 FTFEAVADGFNIKQGDKYLIGTGIIDNGKPKQGLVLADAPAQPWTFTEDASGVIATTSASGTVD
-1161 GWNIKCI
+1161 G
-1168 SGDFS
+1168 
-1173 GKYLV
+1173 
-1178 GTVVKDDYNGKIS
+1178 
-1191 YKQALEFADA
+1191 QAFNYPA
-1201 PTNAWV
+1201 
-1207 FEEFG
+1207 
-1212 GGLVAK
+1212 
-1218 TDASKEI
+1218 I
-1225 DGQTHTFDG
+1225 
-1234 MYMMLAKTAT
+1234 YMMCANSAS
-1244 SRFIRAYQ
+1244 SRFLRPYVQASY
-1252 SLNATSGTGFWF
+1252 GKGFCF

>member
-6 LWKTSFYTM
+6 IWKTSFYTM

-28 DDVDKQAPMLE
+28 DDVDKQAPTLE

-145 GKLVEYILGDSRLSG
+145 GKLVEYILGNSDLSG
-160 AVGSDNALPLQYSES
+160 AVGSDKAMPLQYSES

-236 ANYYAFNNVRQL
+236 AKYYAFNNVRQL

-298 TATDNQSVTLNDA
+298 TATESQSVTLNDA

-317 VYMNKAQYATGF
+317 VYMNKAQFATGF

-383 YYNNFDKEA
+383 YYESFGTADVSDKPLIA
-392 ATKTFGNDNKY
+392 DYT
-403 WPYLEQF
+403 
-410 EGWKNQTGSGA
+410 GWAKTGSGA
-421 ANVNYDGNAEES
+421 GEVSYTGEGNMSIRTSGKLSAGYDGASGKNKAFFGT
-433 ISVREAN
+433 N
-440 NYQNYEGASKVNNLV
+440 NPALIINKIKLDGA
-455 FRSAGKQ
+455 Q
-462 FLINGIALG
+462 D
-471 GKTKLQLSFGAS
+471 LQLTFGAQYS
-483 SSVYVSDNNYN
+483 KTIDYDAGLYDNEFKPE
-494 TAWDSSKFLVELSAD
+494 KFHLALSAD
-509 GKTYKQIAY
+509 GTSWTTVEYTYAQADEFWVFATSKFKLKNKAAY
-518 SHAANDWDLAKAD
+518 
-531 FTLAKAYETLYI
+531 LY
-543 RFTCNVEGSSAV
+543 VKYAV
-555 RIDDVTLAEGEGGA
+555 DEASVFAIDDVTLAEGEGGT

-630 ANNLMV
+630 ANKLMV

-817 ADPAHIVLDF
+817 VDPAHIVLDF
-827 SRGKDM
+827 SVG
-833 ATPAFPY
+833 ASIFTPALP
-840 HDKDDSSSATEGTYT
+840 DKEAQSKTGSYLFDGNYAFNISASN
-855 IDGYTYHIKASADG
+855 I
-869 KFYWFYNNY
+869 FYWFQNP
-878 NAGSEYE
+878 YE
-885 SFYIGKAGAYIE
+885 DSPGYGTKSLFIGKAGSYIE
-897 LPAISGKALSKVILT
+897 LPAIADKALTKVIISAAK
-912 GASGASSS
+912 GAGAYSI
-920 SEASITDTAGADI
+920 AITDAAGTPVQGGQAQEVTKQEGGEYTYTLSNTANATAYRI
-933 AGGLSQVVGQG
+933 AV
-944 TATYELNGTTAG
+944 TTAG
-956 TSYRIT
+956 
-962 VTKNNCQFAKIELF
+962 NAQLAKIELF
-976 YGEGGGSTPTEPT
+976 YGEGGGSTPVQPT

-1020 GATSSDAANFAV
+1020 GASSSNPANFA
-1032 AAAGTTVT
+1032 ASAAGTTVT
-1040 VTPTENTG
+1040 GTPTENTG
-1048 SARNATVTVYLTKDG
+1048 SARNATVTVYLTNDG

-1085 AGDTYDKITS
+1085 AGDTYDKITKV
-1095 IAGLS
+1095 AELV

-1106 IGGEPGGSYG
+1106 IGCEPGGTYG
-1116 LQLVNGMPDYGQA
+1116 LQLVTGFAAYGQGFTAA
-1129 YTSKYIYDATKKT
+1129 YTYDETKKT
-1142 LTQDGDYTALE
+1142 LSLTSGNYTAIE
-1153 FMLETTVD
+1153 FTFEAVADGFNIKQGDKYLIGTGIIDNGKPKQGLVLADAPAQPWTFTEDASGVIATTSASGTVD
-1161 GWNIKCI
+1161 G
-1168 SGDFS
+1168 
-1173 GKYLV
+1173 
-1178 GTVVKDDYNGKIS
+1178 
-1191 YKQALEFADA
+1191 QAFNYPA
-1201 PTNAWV
+1201 
-1207 FEEFG
+1207 
-1212 GGLVAK
+1212 
-1218 TDASKEI
+1218 I
-1225 DGQTHTFDG
+1225 
-1234 MYMMLAKTAT
+1234 YMMCANSAS
-1244 SRFIRAYQ
+1244 SRFLRPYVQASY
-1252 SLNATSGTGFWF
+1252 GKGFCF

>member
-6 LWKTSFYTM
+6 IWKTSFYTM

-28 DDVDKQAPMLE
+28 DDVDKQAPTLE

-145 GKLVEYILGDSRLSG
+145 GKLVEYILGNSDLSG
-160 AVGSDNALPLQYSES
+160 AVGSDKAMPLQYSES

-236 ANYYAFNNVRQL
+236 AKYYAFNNVRQL

-298 TATDNQSVTLNDA
+298 TATESQSVTLNDA

-317 VYMNKAQYATGF
+317 VYMNKAQFATGF

-383 YYNNFDKEA
+383 YYESFGTADVSDKPLIA
-392 ATKTFGNDNKY
+392 DYT
-403 WPYLEQF
+403 
-410 EGWKNQTGSGA
+410 GWAKTGSGA
-421 ANVNYDGNAEES
+421 GEVSYTGEGNMSIRTSGKLSAGYDGASGKNKAFFGT
-433 ISVREAN
+433 N
-440 NYQNYEGASKVNNLV
+440 NPALIINKIKLDGA
-455 FRSAGKQ
+455 Q
-462 FLINGIALG
+462 D
-471 GKTKLQLSFGAS
+471 LQLTFGAQYS
-483 SSVYVSDNNYN
+483 KTIDYDAGLYDNEFKPE
-494 TAWDSSKFLVELSAD
+494 KFHLALSAD
-509 GKTYKQIAY
+509 GTSWTTVEYTYAQADEFWVFATSKFKLKNKAAY
-518 SHAANDWDLAKAD
+518 
-531 FTLAKAYETLYI
+531 LY
-543 RFTCNVEGSSAV
+543 VKYAV
-555 RIDDVTLAEGEGGA
+555 DEASVFAIDDVTLAEGEGGT

-630 ANNLMV
+630 ANKLMV

-817 ADPAHIVLDF
+817 VDPAHIVLDF
-827 SRGKDM
+827 SVG
-833 ATPAFPY
+833 ASIFTPALP
-840 HDKDDSSSATEGTYT
+840 DKEAQSKTGSYLFDGNYAFNISASN
-855 IDGYTYHIKASADG
+855 I
-869 KFYWFYNNY
+869 FYWFQNP
-878 NAGSEYE
+878 YE
-885 SFYIGKAGAYIE
+885 DSPGYGTKSLFIGKAGSYIE
-897 LPAISGKALSKVILT
+897 LPAIADKALTKVIISAAK
-912 GASGASSS
+912 GAGAYSI
-920 SEASITDTAGADI
+920 AITDAAGTPVQGGQAQEVTKQEGGEYTYTLSNTANATAYRI
-933 AGGLSQVVGQG
+933 AV
-944 TATYELNGTTAG
+944 TTAG
-956 TSYRIT
+956 
-962 VTKNNCQFAKIELF
+962 NAQLAKIELF
-976 YGEGGGSTPTEPT
+976 YGEGGGSTPVQPT

-995 SLSFAAKDQAKTI
+995 SLSFAAKDQAKAI

-1020 GATSSDAANFAV
+1020 GASSSDPANFA
-1032 AAAGTTVT
+1032 ASAAGTTVT
-1040 VTPTENTG
+1040 VT
-1048 SARNATVTVYLTKDG
+1048 VYLTNDG

-1085 AGDTYDKITS
+1085 AGDTYDKITKV
-1095 IAGLS
+1095 AELV

-1106 IGGEPGGSYG
+1106 IGCEPGGTYG
-1116 LQLVNGMPDYGQA
+1116 LQLVTGFAAYGQGFTAA
-1129 YTSKYIYDATKKT
+1129 YTYDETKKT
-1142 LTQDGDYTALE
+1142 LSLTSGNYTAIE
-1153 FMLETTVD
+1153 FTFEAVADGFNIKQGDKYLIGTGIIDNGKPKQGLVLADAPAQPWTFTEDASGVIATTSASGTVD
-1161 GWNIKCI
+1161 G
-1168 SGDFS
+1168 
-1173 GKYLV
+1173 
-1178 GTVVKDDYNGKIS
+1178 
-1191 YKQALEFADA
+1191 QAFNYPA
-1201 PTNAWV
+1201 
-1207 FEEFG
+1207 
-1212 GGLVAK
+1212 
-1218 TDASKEI
+1218 I
-1225 DGQTHTFDG
+1225 
-1234 MYMMLAKTAT
+1234 YMMCANSAS
-1244 SRFIRAYQ
+1244 SRFLRPYVQASY
-1252 SLNATSGTGFWF
+1252 GKGFCF

>member
-6 LWKTSFYTM
+6 IWKTSFYTM

-28 DDVDKQAPMLE
+28 DDVDKQAPTLE

-145 GKLVEYILGDSRLSG
+145 GKLVEYILGNSDLSG
-160 AVGSDNALPLQYSES
+160 AVGSDKAMPLQYSES

-222 KYPAGRKVT
+222 KYPASRKVT

-236 ANYYAFNNVRQL
+236 AKYYAFNNVRQL

-298 TATDNQSVTLNDA
+298 TATESQSVTLNDA

-317 VYMNKAQYATGF
+317 VYMNKAQFATGF

-383 YYNNFDKEA
+383 YYESFGTADVSDKPLIA
-392 ATKTFGNDNKY
+392 DYT
-403 WPYLEQF
+403 
-410 EGWKNQTGSGA
+410 GWAKTGSGA
-421 ANVNYDGNAEES
+421 GEVSYTGEGKMSIRTSGKLSAGYDGASGKNKAFFGT
-433 ISVREAN
+433 N
-440 NYQNYEGASKVNNLV
+440 NPALIINKIKLDGA
-455 FRSAGKQ
+455 Q
-462 FLINGIALG
+462 D
-471 GKTKLQLSFGAS
+471 LQLTFGAQYS
-483 SSVYVSDNNYN
+483 KTIDYDAGLYDNEFKPE
-494 TAWDSSKFLVELSAD
+494 KFHLALSAD
-509 GKTYKQIAY
+509 GTSWTTVEYTYAQADEFWVFATSKFKLKNKAAY
-518 SHAANDWDLAKAD
+518 
-531 FTLAKAYETLYI
+531 LY
-543 RFTCNVEGSSAV
+543 VKYAV
-555 RIDDVTLAEGEGGA
+555 DEASVFAIDDVTLAEGEGGT
-569 EVDLGEGGEE
+569 EVDLGEGSEE

-827 SRGKDM
+827 SVG
-833 ATPAFPY
+833 ASIFTPALP
-840 HDKDDSSSATEGTYT
+840 DKEAQSKTGSYLFDGNYAFNISASN
-855 IDGYTYHIKASADG
+855 I
-869 KFYWFYNNY
+869 FYWFQNP
-878 NAGSEYE
+878 YE
-885 SFYIGKAGAYIE
+885 DSPGYGTKSLFIGKAGSYIE
-897 LPAISGKALSKVILT
+897 LPAIADKALTKIIISAAK
-912 GASGASSS
+912 GAGAYSI
-920 SEASITDTAGADI
+920 AITDAAGTPVQGGQAQEVTKQEGGEYTYTLSNTANATAYRI
-933 AGGLSQVVGQG
+933 AV
-944 TATYELNGTTAG
+944 TTAG
-956 TSYRIT
+956 
-962 VTKNNCQFAKIELF
+962 NAQLAKIELF
-976 YGEGGGSTPTEPT
+976 YGEGGGSTPVQPT

-1020 GATSSDAANFAV
+1020 GASSSDPANFA
-1032 AAAGTTVT
+1032 ASAAGTTVT

-1048 SARNATVTVYLTKDG
+1048 SARNATVTVYLTNDG

-1085 AGDTYDKITS
+1085 AGDTYDKITKV
-1095 IAGLS
+1095 AELV

-1106 IGGEPGGSYG
+1106 IGCEPGGTYG
-1116 LQLVNGMPDYGQA
+1116 LQLVTGFAAYGQGFTAA
-1129 YTSKYIYDATKKT
+1129 YTYDETKKT
-1142 LTQDGDYTALE
+1142 LSLTSGNYTAIE
-1153 FMLETTVD
+1153 FTFEAVADGFNIKQGDKYLIGTGIIDNGKPKQGLVLADAPAQPWTFTEDASGVIATTSASGTVD
-1161 GWNIKCI
+1161 G
-1168 SGDFS
+1168 
-1173 GKYLV
+1173 
-1178 GTVVKDDYNGKIS
+1178 
-1191 YKQALEFADA
+1191 QAFNYPAIYIMMCA
-1201 PTNAWV
+1201 NS
-1207 FEEFG
+1207 
-1212 GGLVAK
+1212 
-1218 TDASKEI
+1218 AS
-1225 DGQTHTFDG
+1225 
-1234 MYMMLAKTAT
+1234 
-1244 SRFIRAYQ
+1244 SRFLRPYVQASY
-1252 SLNATSGTGFWF
+1252 GKGFCF

>member
-6 LWKTSFYTM
+6 IWKTSFYTM

-28 DDVDKQAPMLE
+28 DDVDKQAPTLE

-145 GKLVEYILGDSRLSG
+145 GKLVEYILGNSDLSG
-160 AVGSDNALPLQYSES
+160 AVGSDKAMPLQYSES

-236 ANYYAFNNVRQL
+236 AKYYAFNNVRQL

-298 TATDNQSVTLNDA
+298 TATESQSVTLNDA

-317 VYMNKAQYATGF
+317 VYMNKAQFATGF

-357 KKADIAALSTDQGGG
+357 KKTDIAALSTDQGGG

-383 YYNNFDKEA
+383 YYESFGTADVSDKPLIA
-392 ATKTFGNDNKY
+392 DYT
-403 WPYLEQF
+403 
-410 EGWKNQTGSGA
+410 GWAKTGSGA
-421 ANVNYDGNAEES
+421 GEVSYTGEGNMSIRTSGKLSAGYDGASGKNKAFFGT
-433 ISVREAN
+433 N
-440 NYQNYEGASKVNNLV
+440 NPALIINKIKLDGA
-455 FRSAGKQ
+455 Q
-462 FLINGIALG
+462 D
-471 GKTKLQLSFGAS
+471 LQLTFGAQYS
-483 SSVYVSDNNYN
+483 KTIDYDAGLYDNEFKPE
-494 TAWDSSKFLVELSAD
+494 KFHLALSAD
-509 GKTYKQIAY
+509 GTSWTTVEYTYAQADEFWVFATSKFKLKNKAAY
-518 SHAANDWDLAKAD
+518 
-531 FTLAKAYETLYI
+531 LY
-543 RFTCNVEGSSAV
+543 VKYAV
-555 RIDDVTLAEGEGGA
+555 DEASVFAIDDVTLAEGEGGT

-827 SRGKDM
+827 SVG
-833 ATPAFPY
+833 ASIFTPALP
-840 HDKDDSSSATEGTYT
+840 DKEAQSKTGSYLFDGNYAFNISASN
-855 IDGYTYHIKASADG
+855 I
-869 KFYWFYNNY
+869 FYWFQNP
-878 NAGSEYE
+878 YE
-885 SFYIGKAGAYIE
+885 DSPGYGTKSLFIGKAGSYIE
-897 LPAISGKALSKVILT
+897 LPAIADKALTKVIISAAK
-912 GASGASSS
+912 GAGAYSI
-920 SEASITDTAGADI
+920 AITDAAGTPVQGGQAQEVTKQEGGEYTYTLSNTANATAYRI
-933 AGGLSQVVGQG
+933 AV
-944 TATYELNGTTAG
+944 TTAG
-956 TSYRIT
+956 
-962 VTKNNCQFAKIELF
+962 NAQLAKIELF
-976 YGEGGGSTPTEPT
+976 YGEGGGSTPVQPT

-1020 GATSSDAANFAV
+1020 GASSSDPANFA
-1032 AAAGTTVT
+1032 ASAAGTTVT

-1048 SARNATVTVYLTKDG
+1048 SARNATVTVYLTNDG

-1085 AGDTYDKITS
+1085 AGDTYDKITKV
-1095 IAGLS
+1095 AELV

-1106 IGGEPGGSYG
+1106 IGCEPGGTYG
-1116 LQLVNGMPDYGQA
+1116 LQLVTGFAAYDQGFTAA
-1129 YTSKYIYDATKKT
+1129 YTYDETKKT
-1142 LTQDGDYTALE
+1142 LSLTSGNYTAIE
-1153 FMLETTVD
+1153 FTFEAVADGFNIKQGDKYLIGTGIIDNGKPKQGLVLADAPAQPWTFTEDASGVIATTSASGTVD
-1161 GWNIKCI
+1161 G
-1168 SGDFS
+1168 
-1173 GKYLV
+1173 
-1178 GTVVKDDYNGKIS
+1178 
-1191 YKQALEFADA
+1191 QAFNYPA
-1201 PTNAWV
+1201 
-1207 FEEFG
+1207 
-1212 GGLVAK
+1212 
-1218 TDASKEI
+1218 I
-1225 DGQTHTFDG
+1225 
-1234 MYMMLAKTAT
+1234 YMMCANSAS
-1244 SRFIRAYQ
+1244 SRFLRPYVQASYCK
-1252 SLNATSGTGFWF
+1252 GFCF

>member
-6 LWKTSFYTM
+6 IWKTSFYTM

-28 DDVDKQAPMLE
+28 DDVDKQAPTLE

-145 GKLVEYILGDSRLSG
+145 GKLVEYILGNSDLSG
-160 AVGSDNALPLQYSES
+160 AVGSDKAMPLQYSES

-236 ANYYAFNNVRQL
+236 AKYYAFNNVRQL

-298 TATDNQSVTLNDA
+298 TATESQSVTLNDA

-317 VYMNKAQYATGF
+317 VYMNKAQFATGF

-383 YYNNFDKEA
+383 YYESFGTADVSDKPLIA
-392 ATKTFGNDNKY
+392 DYT
-403 WPYLEQF
+403 
-410 EGWKNQTGSGA
+410 GWAKTGSGA
-421 ANVNYDGNAEES
+421 GEVSYTGEGNMSIRTSGKLSAGYDGASGKNKAFFGT
-433 ISVREAN
+433 N
-440 NYQNYEGASKVNNLV
+440 NPALIINKIKLDGA
-455 FRSAGKQ
+455 Q
-462 FLINGIALG
+462 D
-471 GKTKLQLSFGAS
+471 LQLTFGAQYS
-483 SSVYVSDNNYN
+483 KTIDYDAGLYDNEFKPE
-494 TAWDSSKFLVELSAD
+494 KFHLALSAD
-509 GKTYKQIAY
+509 GTSWTTVEYTYAQADEFWVFATSKFKLKNKAAY
-518 SHAANDWDLAKAD
+518 
-531 FTLAKAYETLYI
+531 LY
-543 RFTCNVEGSSAV
+543 VKYAV
-555 RIDDVTLAEGEGGA
+555 DEASVFAIDDVTLAEGEGGT
-569 EVDLGEGGEE
+569 EVDLGEGSEE

-827 SRGKDM
+827 SVG
-833 ATPAFPY
+833 ASIFTPALP
-840 HDKDDSSSATEGTYT
+840 DKEAQSKTGSYLFDGNYAFNISASN
-855 IDGYTYHIKASADG
+855 I
-869 KFYWFYNNY
+869 FYWFQNP
-878 NAGSEYE
+878 YE
-885 SFYIGKAGAYIE
+885 DSPGYGTKSLFIGKAGSYIE
-897 LPAISGKALSKVILT
+897 LPAIADKALTKVIISAAK
-912 GASGASSS
+912 GAGAYSI
-920 SEASITDTAGADI
+920 AITDAAGTPVQGGQAQEVTKQEGGEYTYTLSNTANATAYRI
-933 AGGLSQVVGQG
+933 AV
-944 TATYELNGTTAG
+944 TTAG
-956 TSYRIT
+956 
-962 VTKNNCQFAKIELF
+962 NAQLAKIELF
-976 YGEGGGSTPTEPT
+976 YGEGGGSTPVQPT

-1020 GATSSDAANFAV
+1020 GTSSSDAANFA
-1032 AAAGTTVT
+1032 ASAAGTTVT

-1048 SARNATVTVYLTKDG
+1048 SARNATVTVYLTNDG

-1085 AGDTYDKITS
+1085 AGDTYDKITKV
-1095 IAGLS
+1095 AELV

-1106 IGGEPGGSYG
+1106 IGCEPGGTYG
-1116 LQLVNGMPDYGQA
+1116 LQLVTGFTDYGQGFTAA
-1129 YTSKYIYDATKKT
+1129 YTYDETKKT
-1142 LTQDGDYTALE
+1142 LSLTSGNYTAIE
-1153 FMLETTVD
+1153 FTFEAVADGFNIKQGDKYLIGTGIIDNGKPKQGLVLADAPAQPWTFTEDASGVIATTNASGTVD
-1161 GWNIKCI
+1161 G
-1168 SGDFS
+1168 
-1173 GKYLV
+1173 
-1178 GTVVKDDYNGKIS
+1178 
-1191 YKQALEFADA
+1191 QAFNYPA
-1201 PTNAWV
+1201 
-1207 FEEFG
+1207 
-1212 GGLVAK
+1212 
-1218 TDASKEI
+1218 I
-1225 DGQTHTFDG
+1225 
-1234 MYMMLAKTAT
+1234 YMMCANSAS
-1244 SRFIRAYQ
+1244 SRFLHPYVQASY
-1252 SLNATSGTGFWF
+1252 GKGFCF

>member
-6 LWKTSFYTM
+6 IWKTSFYTM

-28 DDVDKQAPMLE
+28 DDVDKQAPTLE

-145 GKLVEYILGDSRLSG
+145 GKLVEYILGNSDLSG
-160 AVGSDNALPLQYSES
+160 AVGSDKAMPLQYSES

-236 ANYYAFNNVRQL
+236 AKYYAFNNVRQL

-298 TATDNQSVTLNDA
+298 TATESQSVTLNDA

-317 VYMNKAQYATGF
+317 VYMNKAQFATGF

-357 KKADIAALSTDQGGG
+357 KKTDIAALSTDQGGG

-383 YYNNFDKEA
+383 YYESFGTADVSDKPLIA
-392 ATKTFGNDNKY
+392 DYT
-403 WPYLEQF
+403 
-410 EGWKNQTGSGA
+410 GWAKTGSGA
-421 ANVNYDGNAEES
+421 GEVSYTGEGNMSIRTSGKLSAGYDGASGKNKAFFGT
-433 ISVREAN
+433 N
-440 NYQNYEGASKVNNLV
+440 NPALIINKIKLDGA
-455 FRSAGKQ
+455 Q
-462 FLINGIALG
+462 D
-471 GKTKLQLSFGAS
+471 LQLTFGAQYS
-483 SSVYVSDNNYN
+483 KTIDYDAGLYDNEFKPE
-494 TAWDSSKFLVELSAD
+494 KFHLALSAD
-509 GKTYKQIAY
+509 GTSWTTVEYTYAQADEFWVFATSKFKLKNKAAY
-518 SHAANDWDLAKAD
+518 
-531 FTLAKAYETLYI
+531 LY
-543 RFTCNVEGSSAV
+543 VKYAV
-555 RIDDVTLAEGEGGA
+555 DEASVFAIDDVTLAEGEGGT

-827 SRGKDM
+827 SVG
-833 ATPAFPY
+833 ASIFTPALP
-840 HDKDDSSSATEGTYT
+840 DKEAQSKTGSYLFDGNYAFNISASN
-855 IDGYTYHIKASADG
+855 I
-869 KFYWFYNNY
+869 FYWFQNP
-878 NAGSEYE
+878 YE
-885 SFYIGKAGAYIE
+885 DSPGYGTKSLFIGKAGSYIE
-897 LPAISGKALSKVILT
+897 LPAIADKALTKVIISAAK
-912 GASGASSS
+912 GAGAYSI
-920 SEASITDTAGADI
+920 AITDAAGTPVQGGQAQEVTKQEGGEYTYTLSNTANATAYRI
-933 AGGLSQVVGQG
+933 AV
-944 TATYELNGTTAG
+944 TTAG
-956 TSYRIT
+956 
-962 VTKNNCQFAKIELF
+962 NAQLAKIELF
-976 YGEGGGSTPTEPT
+976 YGEGGGSTPVQPT

-1020 GATSSDAANFAV
+1020 GASSSDPANFA
-1032 AAAGTTVT
+1032 ASAAGTTVT

-1048 SARNATVTVYLTKDG
+1048 SARNATVTVYLTNDG

-1085 AGDTYDKITS
+1085 AGDTYDKITKV
-1095 IAGLS
+1095 AELV

-1106 IGGEPGGSYG
+1106 IGCEPGGTYG
-1116 LQLVNGMPDYGQA
+1116 LQLVTGFAAYGQGFTAA
-1129 YTSKYIYDATKKT
+1129 YTYDETKKT
-1142 LTQDGDYTALE
+1142 LSLTSGNYTAIE
-1153 FMLETTVD
+1153 FTFEAVADGFNIKQGDKYLIGTGIIDNGKPQQGLVLADAPAQPWTFTEDASGVIATTNASGTVD
-1161 GWNIKCI
+1161 G
-1168 SGDFS
+1168 
-1173 GKYLV
+1173 
-1178 GTVVKDDYNGKIS
+1178 
-1191 YKQALEFADA
+1191 QAFNYPA
-1201 PTNAWV
+1201 
-1207 FEEFG
+1207 
-1212 GGLVAK
+1212 
-1218 TDASKEI
+1218 I
-1225 DGQTHTFDG
+1225 
-1234 MYMMLAKTAT
+1234 YMMCANSAS
-1244 SRFIRAYQ
+1244 SRFLRPYVQASY
-1252 SLNATSGTGFWF
+1252 GKGFCF

>member
-6 LWKTSFYTM
+6 IWKTSFYTM

-28 DDVDKQAPMLE
+28 DDVDKQAPTLE

-145 GKLVEYILGDSRLSG
+145 GKLVEYILGNSDLSG
-160 AVGSDNALPLQYSES
+160 AVGSDKAMPLQYSES

-231 LNLEN
+231 LNLED
-236 ANYYAFNNVRQL
+236 AKYYAFNNVRQL

-298 TATDNQSVTLNDA
+298 TATESQSVTLNDA

-317 VYMNKAQYATGF
+317 VYMNKAQFATGF

-372 TDPDPTPGDAI
+372 TDPD
-383 YYNNFDKEA
+383 
-392 ATKTFGNDNKY
+392 
-403 WPYLEQF
+403 
-410 EGWKNQTGSGA
+410 
-421 ANVNYDGNAEES
+421 
-433 ISVREAN
+433 
-440 NYQNYEGASKVNNLV
+440 
-455 FRSAGKQ
+455 
-462 FLINGIALG
+462 
-471 GKTKLQLSFGAS
+471 
-483 SSVYVSDNNYN
+483 
-494 TAWDSSKFLVELSAD
+494 
-509 GKTYKQIAY
+509 
-518 SHAANDWDLAKAD
+518 
-531 FTLAKAYETLYI
+531 
-543 RFTCNVEGSSAV
+543 
-555 RIDDVTLAEGEGGA
+555 
-569 EVDLGEGGEE
+569 
-579 PEPTP
+579 PTP

-976 YGEGGGSTPTEPT
+976 YGEGGGSTPVQPT

-1020 GATSSDAANFAV
+1020 GASSSDPANFAASV
-1032 AAAGTTVT
+1032 AGTTVT

-1048 SARNATVTVYLTKDG
+1048 SARNATVTVYLTNDG

-1085 AGDTYDKITS
+1085 AGDTYDKITKV
-1095 IAGLS
+1095 AELV

-1106 IGGEPGGSYG
+1106 IGCEPGGTYG
-1116 LQLVNGMPDYGQA
+1116 LQLVTGFTDYGQGFTAA
-1129 YTSKYIYDATKKT
+1129 YTYDETKKT
-1142 LTQDGDYTALE
+1142 LSLTSGNYTAIE
-1153 FMLETTVD
+1153 FTFEAVADGFNIKQGDKYLIGTGIIDNGKPKQGLVLADAPAQPWTFTEDASGVIATTSASGTVD
-1161 GWNIKCI
+1161 G
-1168 SGDFS
+1168 
-1173 GKYLV
+1173 
-1178 GTVVKDDYNGKIS
+1178 
-1191 YKQALEFADA
+1191 QAFNYPA
-1201 PTNAWV
+1201 
-1207 FEEFG
+1207 
-1212 GGLVAK
+1212 
-1218 TDASKEI
+1218 I
-1225 DGQTHTFDG
+1225 Y
-1234 MYMMLAKTAT
+1234 YMMCANSAL
-1244 SRFIRAYQ
+1244 SRFLRPYVQASY
-1252 SLNATSGTGFWF
+1252 GKGFCF

>member
-6 LWKTSFYTM
+6 IWKTSFYTM

-28 DDVDKQAPMLE
+28 DDVDKQAPTLE

-145 GKLVEYILGDSRLSG
+145 GKLVEYILGNSDLSG
-160 AVGSDNALPLQYSES
+160 AVGSDKAMPLQYSES

-236 ANYYAFNNVRQL
+236 AKYYAFNNVRQL

-298 TATDNQSVTLNDA
+298 TATESQSVTLNDA

-317 VYMNKAQYATGF
+317 VYMNKAQFATGF

-383 YYNNFDKEA
+383 YYESFGTADVSDKPLIA
-392 ATKTFGNDNKY
+392 DYT
-403 WPYLEQF
+403 
-410 EGWKNQTGSGA
+410 GWAKTGSGA
-421 ANVNYDGNAEES
+421 GEVSYTGEGNMSIRTSGKLSAGYDGASGKNKAFFGT
-433 ISVREAN
+433 N
-440 NYQNYEGASKVNNLV
+440 NPALIINKIKLDGA
-455 FRSAGKQ
+455 Q
-462 FLINGIALG
+462 D
-471 GKTKLQLSFGAS
+471 LQLTFGAQYS
-483 SSVYVSDNNYN
+483 KTIDYDAGLYDNEFKPE
-494 TAWDSSKFLVELSAD
+494 KFHLALSAD
-509 GKTYKQIAY
+509 GTSWTTVEYTYAQADEFWVFATSKFKLKNKAAY
-518 SHAANDWDLAKAD
+518 
-531 FTLAKAYETLYI
+531 LY
-543 RFTCNVEGSSAV
+543 VKYAV
-555 RIDDVTLAEGEGGA
+555 DEASVFAIDDVTLAEGEGGT
-569 EVDLGEGGEE
+569 EVDLGEGSEE

-727 QGMLVTVKNVT
+727 HGMLVTVKNVT

-827 SRGKDM
+827 SVG
-833 ATPAFPY
+833 ASIFTPALP
-840 HDKDDSSSATEGTYT
+840 DKEAQSKTGSYLFDGNYAFNISASN
-855 IDGYTYHIKASADG
+855 I
-869 KFYWFYNNY
+869 FYWFQNP
-878 NAGSEYE
+878 YE
-885 SFYIGKAGAYIE
+885 DSPGYGTKSLFIGKAGSYIE
-897 LPAISGKALSKVILT
+897 LPAIADKALTKIIISAAK
-912 GASGASSS
+912 GAGAYSI
-920 SEASITDTAGADI
+920 AITDAAGTPVQGGQAQEVTKQEGGEYTYTLSNTANATAYRI
-933 AGGLSQVVGQG
+933 AV
-944 TATYELNGTTAG
+944 TTAG
-956 TSYRIT
+956 
-962 VTKNNCQFAKIELF
+962 NAQLAKIELF
-976 YGEGGGSTPTEPT
+976 YGEGGGSTPVQPT

-1020 GATSSDAANFAV
+1020 GASSSDPANFA
-1032 AAAGTTVT
+1032 ASAAGTTVT

-1048 SARNATVTVYLTKDG
+1048 SARNATVTVYLTNDG

-1085 AGDTYDKITS
+1085 AGDTYDKITKV
-1095 IAGLS
+1095 AELV

-1106 IGGEPGGSYG
+1106 IGCEPGGTYG
-1116 LQLVNGMPDYGQA
+1116 LQLVTGFAAYGQGFTAA
-1129 YTSKYIYDATKKT
+1129 YTYDETKKT
-1142 LTQDGDYTALE
+1142 LSLTSGNYTAIE
-1153 FMLETTVD
+1153 FTFEAVADGFNIKQGDKYLIGTGIIDNGKPKQGLVLADAPAQPWTFTEDASGVIATTNASGTVD
-1161 GWNIKCI
+1161 G
-1168 SGDFS
+1168 
-1173 GKYLV
+1173 
-1178 GTVVKDDYNGKIS
+1178 
-1191 YKQALEFADA
+1191 QAFNYPA
-1201 PTNAWV
+1201 
-1207 FEEFG
+1207 
-1212 GGLVAK
+1212 
-1218 TDASKEI
+1218 I
-1225 DGQTHTFDG
+1225 
-1234 MYMMLAKTAT
+1234 YMMCANSAS
-1244 SRFIRAYQ
+1244 SRFLRPYVQASY
-1252 SLNATSGTGFWF
+1252 GKGFCF

>member
-6 LWKTSFYTM
+6 IWKTSFYTM

-28 DDVDKQAPMLE
+28 DDVDKQAPTLE

-145 GKLVEYILGDSRLSG
+145 GKLVEYILGNSDLSG
-160 AVGSDNALPLQYSES
+160 AVGSDKAMPLQYSES

-236 ANYYAFNNVRQL
+236 AKYYAFNNVRQL

-298 TATDNQSVTLNDA
+298 TATESQSVTLNDA

-317 VYMNKAQYATGF
+317 VYMNKAQFATGF

-383 YYNNFDKEA
+383 YYESFGTADVSDKPLIA
-392 ATKTFGNDNKY
+392 DYT
-403 WPYLEQF
+403 
-410 EGWKNQTGSGA
+410 GWAKTGSGA
-421 ANVNYDGNAEES
+421 GEVSYTGEGNMSIRTSGKLSAGYDGASGKNKAFFGT
-433 ISVREAN
+433 N
-440 NYQNYEGASKVNNLV
+440 NPALIINKIKLDGA
-455 FRSAGKQ
+455 Q
-462 FLINGIALG
+462 D
-471 GKTKLQLSFGAS
+471 LQLTFGAQYS
-483 SSVYVSDNNYN
+483 KTIDYDAGLYDNEFKPE
-494 TAWDSSKFLVELSAD
+494 KFHLALSAD
-509 GKTYKQIAY
+509 GTSWTTVEYTYAQADEFWVFATSKFKLKNKAAY
-518 SHAANDWDLAKAD
+518 
-531 FTLAKAYETLYI
+531 LY
-543 RFTCNVEGSSAV
+543 VKYAV
-555 RIDDVTLAEGEGGA
+555 DEASVFAIDDVTLAEGEGGT

-630 ANNLMV
+630 ANKLMV

-789 LYKGAVQLCPR
+789 LYKGAVQLCPLCPR

-827 SRGKDM
+827 SVG
-833 ATPAFPY
+833 ASIFTPALP
-840 HDKDDSSSATEGTYT
+840 DKEAQSKTGSYLFDGNYAFNISASN
-855 IDGYTYHIKASADG
+855 I
-869 KFYWFYNNY
+869 FYWFQNP
-878 NAGSEYE
+878 YE
-885 SFYIGKAGAYIE
+885 DSPGYGTKSLFIGKAGSYIE
-897 LPAISGKALSKVILT
+897 LPAIADKALTKVIISAAK
-912 GASGASSS
+912 GAGAYSI
-920 SEASITDTAGADI
+920 AITDAAGTPVQGGQAQEVTKQEGGEYTYTLSNTANATAYRI
-933 AGGLSQVVGQG
+933 AV
-944 TATYELNGTTAG
+944 TTAG
-956 TSYRIT
+956 
-962 VTKNNCQFAKIELF
+962 NAQLAKIELF
-976 YGEGGGSTPTEPT
+976 YGEGGGSTPVQPT

-1020 GATSSDAANFAV
+1020 GASSSDPANFA
-1032 AAAGTTVT
+1032 ASAAGTTVT

-1048 SARNATVTVYLTKDG
+1048 SARNATVTVYLTNDG

-1070 KTVAVTQAAAGGSEP
+1070 KTVAVTQAAAGGQPTE
-1085 AGDTYDKITS
+1085 GGYTKITKS
-1095 IAGLS
+1095 ADIVD
-1100 NGMTGF
+1100 GMSGF
-1106 IGGEPGGSYG
+1106 LGAHAIKTNDTPPTDYG
-1116 LQLVNGMPDYGQA
+1116 LQLVTGFATYGVG
-1129 YTSKYIYDATKKT
+1129 YTTEYIYDETSKELSLKDSENKYVAQEFTFEATTGGFHIK
-1142 LTQDGDYTALE
+1142 QGD
-1153 FMLETTVD
+1153 
-1161 GWNIKCI
+1161 
-1168 SGDFS
+1168 
-1173 GKYLV
+1173 KYLI
-1178 GTVVKDDYNGKIS
+1178 GTGIIDNKKVKQGL
-1191 YKQALEFADA
+1191 ALADA
-1201 PTNAWV
+1201 PAQPWV
-1207 FEEFG
+1207 F
-1212 GGLVAK
+1212 
-1218 TDASKEI
+1218 TDDAEGMIATTSASGEI
-1225 DGQTHTFDG
+1225 DGQSFNYPQI
-1234 MYMMLAKTAT
+1234 YMLCATTAK
-1244 SRFIRAYQ
+1244 SNFIRAYVD
-1252 SLNATSGTGFWF
+1252 SSYGKGFWF